1 MPILS
6 ALLPFCLTSSLSLF
20 LLSAYGCYDCRIVL
34 TDPSGVFTSPCFP
47 SDYPN
52 SQACKW
58 IIRAPHGFI
67 IQLTFI
73 DFDIEE
79 APGCIYDSLTLDNG
93 ESPMNLCG
101 ITAKGLSYNSTGN
114 EMVVSFKSDF
124 SIQKKGFNASY
135 VRIAVSLRNQKVI
148 IPQVP
153 DIDAVSVAESVSVPE
168 LSQFTLCFEATK
180 GNSDDNDD
188 WKVFSYTHALST
200 EFFSF
205 GKTTKGHFLSISG
218 TQCSLENA
226 LPRNAE
232 FFTGTFQQLCVVW
245 DGFSGTIGIYAK
257 STYHRVYCPGV
268 LDKVIPGNG
277 RLVLGSNSNEMSSL
291 NGDIY
296 NFRLWNFTMNAQTLA
311 NLSCDVKGNI
321 VDWENEFWSIPTS
334 ALKAENNLSCGSY
347 LIPSSSIEPTS
358 CANLGSLCQA
368 TVNATTP
375 TPPTVTTN
383 MPDTNRNDKPNN
395 ALQEFTLPA
404 TLIFR
409 MKRNS
414 PEFSHSRPQRQ
425 QESKIEGVKTIGI
438 ISTPIIWPVKQRPL
452 RFSKNSADED
462 PEKKT
467 PYSLFLPTM
476 STSAASEET
485 SNETLAAF
493 TENINPDNTVMKQLP
508 NENILNYPRSAF
520 HGTSYAADAVAEPSV
535 NTAVPLLHSRD
546 PDAELAWTLAN
557 GLGHSESEPAFH
569 SPVSSSS
576 SSSTAY
582 RQKKETVWIS
592 SSNSD
597 TTNFMHVLE
606 AVNWWNETVFHH
618 RITSDIQEG
627 RHHSLSSISVSSTE
641 EKSPFQKS
649 ELDLLDLVPE
659 HFYMEMIQSNAD
671 RQTFSMLAAN
681 TAFQFSKSTNIKEHN
696 SEGITSLI
704 SVETPHANPTY
715 TEFIPDIQLKNS
727 VLGHSRELLTFSA
740 SLVGPGWT
748 SSAVKH
754 VVTTLPVYQQPLT
767 GTYLKSDSIFISDNK
782 YWYHY
787 LHQSYFQKPSETL
800 RNGILEN
807 NLDAFHDSNENEE
820 SPFSIL
826 EPENVNPVGNSWNLG
841 YLDFPTKY
849 VDILPS
855 LRESF
860 WTVSHHLKEA
870 SQVFS
875 GEPSE
880 NWWRSF
886 NKLISSPTER
896 LLFTSS
902 CAKFDSISQQTSAIR
917 LLGHRVEEINFSSH
931 VSTLK
936 KQIFSSFIPGI
947 SKRISESNRTISQLQ
962 STTNFANLT
971 VTYNSELYFDFPFP
985 SLEAP
990 FIQSSVWVQVS
1001 PFDQVLENSTEKLIF
1016 DSLHMQIR
1024 TDVLSDQTSV
1034 TFLNNRHQPVYVLP
1048 TPSET
1053 QPSCSRDSQAPFLIS
1068 TPGSPVTWIV
1078 KRLINN
1084 TTHGT
1089 PQSQSPWENNAVA
1102 NAVDKARS
1110 KVQIDA
1116 GIFLKSISPM
1126 SSYFVPVTLSLE
1138 LRHLLHAD
1146 SDVRVS
1152 VPPNSYSTPPLP
1164 QNFKTHLDKISPSLI
1179 PQQEVE
1185 ELSLPTIETPRNYQT
1200 VLGQNSIE
1208 NQLDSLR
1215 YSLWAVEQ
1223 EIIDN
1228 NEDIRNFAVLTPANI
1243 LRLSERDSE
1252 GEVYGSLSKHREG
1265 TSSLNIITTQAL
1277 DFANTEYEHFA
1288 SLSSLLESSSAVIMN
1303 GVIPLPSSYSG
1314 VVTQPKETI
1323 LTGTAAAAAAINHP
1337 LTQSQTPVASV
1348 TYYQSSVSAHF
1359 HSLAN
1364 LPSGTSQNSTPHT
1377 PLSQLTSSAAV
1388 LLSCLCV
1395 SFSELGCLCRPEL
1408 KYSGLFYRISIT
1420 VFSSNSNSVSK
1431 VHDVVAEWLNR
1442 TFQNWNYT
1450 VYVVNI
1456 SFGVLAL
1463 LVYNSTNNI
1472 NLEEEDIRQK
1482 LINNNRTMEEGYEL
1496 HTVDVDPVEKCLAEE
1511 NPPNY
1516 FWPDTRP
1523 TVTNFTFC
1531 HGSSVQTASR
1541 TCYLGLQNYTSYWGQ
1556 PDLRNCTE
1564 NAADIAN
1571 QLLNLTGEGQQLT
1584 SDKVNDVVQK
1594 LKKIVN
1600 DEDIDESLGS
1610 TVVTIF
1616 SNILTSSDSVLAA
1629 SSSEALKTIDALALK
1644 IHFTGPSMS
1653 ISTRN
1658 LALGVSSINSTSFSG
1673 GSFSVSPQ
1681 NNASDFQ
1688 IDFDKDQTSAIASV
1702 VLPPSLLKNLSQDE
1716 FEVISRAQF
1725 TFFNKNGLFQDAENP
1740 ANLTSFVVACSIGN
1754 LTIQD
1759 LEEYVKVTIKH
1770 TKIQEDPKPTC
1781 VFWDMNKN
1789 DGNGGWNPA
1798 GCQVDAESN
1807 ENETVCLCNHLTH
1820 FGVLMDLQRTGTQID
1835 PQNNKVLTFITYIGC
1850 GISAIFSAA
1859 TLLTYIAFEKLRRD
1873 YPSKILM
1880 NLSTALLFLNLVFLL
1895 DGWIA
1900 SFDIDGLCIAVAALL
1915 HFFLLATFTWMG
1927 LEAVHMYIALVKV
1940 FNTYIRRYIL
1950 KFCIIGWG
1958 LPALVIT
1965 IVLASANTN
1974 ASQVYGKELYG
1985 KDANGQGD
1993 DFCWIKNEVVF
2004 YVTCAGYF
2012 GIMFLM
2018 NIAMFI
2024 VVMVQICGRNG
2035 KRTNRS
2041 LKEEILRNLRS
2052 VVSLTFLLG
2061 MTWGFAFFAW
2071 GPLTLAFLYLFSIFN
2086 SLQGLFIFVFHCAM
2100 KENVQKQW
2108 RRHLCCGRFRL
2119 ADNSD
2124 WSKTATNII
2133 KKSSDNLGKSLSSS
2147 SIGSNSTYLTSKS
2160 KSTTNTYCKR
2170 NSHTENVFLDKPS
2183 SKFAQEDGEQTS
2195 IIPVH
2200 QVIDKVK
2207 GYCNPHSDN
2216 FYKNIIMS
2224 DTFSRSTK
2232 F

>member
-1 MPILS
+1 MMSHVSEMWCYHWKWKLQH
-6 ALLPFCLTSSLSLF
+6 CLCLF
-20 LLSAYGCYDCRIVL
+20 TIYIIFMQQAAHGCYDCRIVL

-114 EMVVSFKSDF
+114 EMIVSFKSDF

-153 DIDAVSVAESVSVPE
+153 DIDAVSVADTVAVPE

-180 GNSDDNDD
+180 GSNDDNDD
-188 WKVFSYTHALST
+188 WKVFSYTDALST

-218 TQCSLENA
+218 TQCILENA

-232 FFTGTFQQLCVVW
+232 FFTETFQQLCVVG
-245 DGFSGTIGIYAK
+245 DSFSGNIGIYAK
-257 STYHRVYCPGV
+257 SIYHIVFCPDISG
-268 LDKVIPGNG
+268 KVIPGNG
-277 RLVLGSNSNEMSSL
+277 RLVLGSNSNEVSSL

-347 LIPSSSIEPTS
+347 LIPSSAIEPTS

-375 TPPTVTTN
+375 TPPTVSTN

-395 ALQEFTLPA
+395 
-404 TLIFR
+404 
-409 MKRNS
+409 
-414 PEFSHSRPQRQ
+414 
-425 QESKIEGVKTIGI
+425 G
-438 ISTPIIWPVKQRPL
+438 
-452 RFSKNSADED
+452 
-462 PEKKT
+462 
-467 PYSLFLPTM
+467 
-476 STSAASEET
+476 
-485 SNETLAAF
+485 
-493 TENINPDNTVMKQLP
+493 
-508 NENILNYPRSAF
+508 
-520 HGTSYAADAVAEPSV
+520 
-535 NTAVPLLHSRD
+535 
-546 PDAELAWTLAN
+546 
-557 GLGHSESEPAFH
+557 
-569 SPVSSSS
+569 
-576 SSSTAY
+576 
-582 RQKKETVWIS
+582 
-592 SSNSD
+592 
-597 TTNFMHVLE
+597 
-606 AVNWWNETVFHH
+606 
-618 RITSDIQEG
+618 
-627 RHHSLSSISVSSTE
+627 
-641 EKSPFQKS
+641 
-649 ELDLLDLVPE
+649 
-659 HFYMEMIQSNAD
+659 
-671 RQTFSMLAAN
+671 
-681 TAFQFSKSTNIKEHN
+681 
-696 SEGITSLI
+696 
-704 SVETPHANPTY
+704 
-715 TEFIPDIQLKNS
+715 
-727 VLGHSRELLTFSA
+727 
-740 SLVGPGWT
+740 
-748 SSAVKH
+748 
-754 VVTTLPVYQQPLT
+754 
-767 GTYLKSDSIFISDNK
+767 
-782 YWYHY
+782 
-787 LHQSYFQKPSETL
+787 
-800 RNGILEN
+800 
-807 NLDAFHDSNENEE
+807 
-820 SPFSIL
+820 
-826 EPENVNPVGNSWNLG
+826 
-841 YLDFPTKY
+841 
-849 VDILPS
+849 
-855 LRESF
+855 
-860 WTVSHHLKEA
+860 
-870 SQVFS
+870 
-875 GEPSE
+875 
-880 NWWRSF
+880 
-886 NKLISSPTER
+886 
-896 LLFTSS
+896 
-902 CAKFDSISQQTSAIR
+902 
-917 LLGHRVEEINFSSH
+917 
-931 VSTLK
+931 
-936 KQIFSSFIPGI
+936 
-947 SKRISESNRTISQLQ
+947 
-962 STTNFANLT
+962 
-971 VTYNSELYFDFPFP
+971 
-985 SLEAP
+985 
-990 FIQSSVWVQVS
+990 
-1001 PFDQVLENSTEKLIF
+1001 
-1016 DSLHMQIR
+1016 
-1024 TDVLSDQTSV
+1024 
-1034 TFLNNRHQPVYVLP
+1034 
-1048 TPSET
+1048 
-1053 QPSCSRDSQAPFLIS
+1053 
-1068 TPGSPVTWIV
+1068 
-1078 KRLINN
+1078 
-1084 TTHGT
+1084 
-1089 PQSQSPWENNAVA
+1089 
-1102 NAVDKARS
+1102 
-1110 KVQIDA
+1110 
-1116 GIFLKSISPM
+1116 
-1126 SSYFVPVTLSLE
+1126 
-1138 LRHLLHAD
+1138 
-1146 SDVRVS
+1146 
-1152 VPPNSYSTPPLP
+1152 
-1164 QNFKTHLDKISPSLI
+1164 
-1179 PQQEVE
+1179 
-1185 ELSLPTIETPRNYQT
+1185 
-1200 VLGQNSIE
+1200 
-1208 NQLDSLR
+1208 
-1215 YSLWAVEQ
+1215 
-1223 EIIDN
+1223 
-1228 NEDIRNFAVLTPANI
+1228 
-1243 LRLSERDSE
+1243 
-1252 GEVYGSLSKHREG
+1252 
-1265 TSSLNIITTQAL
+1265 
-1277 DFANTEYEHFA
+1277 
-1288 SLSSLLESSSAVIMN
+1288 
-1303 GVIPLPSSYSG
+1303 
-1314 VVTQPKETI
+1314 
-1323 LTGTAAAAAAINHP
+1323 
-1337 LTQSQTPVASV
+1337 
-1348 TYYQSSVSAHF
+1348 
-1359 HSLAN
+1359 
-1364 LPSGTSQNSTPHT
+1364 
-1377 PLSQLTSSAAV
+1377 
-1388 LLSCLCV
+1388 
-1395 SFSELGCLCRPEL
+1395 
-1408 KYSGLFYRISIT
+1408 GLFYRISIT
-1420 VFSSNSNSVSK
+1420 VFSSNSDSVSK

-1456 SFGVLAL
+1456 SIYPGSIKEGVREKRSLKSFSVLAL
-1463 LVYNSTNNI
+1463 LVYNATNNI

-1482 LINNNRTMEEGYEL
+1482 LINNNGTMEGGYKL

-1523 TVTNFTFC
+1523 TVTNFTLC

-1600 DEDIDESLGS
+1600 DEEIDESLGS

-1644 IHFTGPSMS
+1644 IQFTGPSMS

-1658 LALGVSSINSTSFSG
+1658 LALGVSSINSTSFKG

-1688 IDFDKDQTSAIASV
+1688 IDFDKDQTNAFASV

-1754 LTIQD
+1754 ITIQD
-1759 LEEYVKVTIKH
+1759 LQDYVKVTIKH

-1789 DGNGGWNPA
+1789 GGNGGWNPA
-1798 GCQVDAESN
+1798 GCQVDAKSN

-1820 FGVLMDLQRTGTQID
+1820 FGVLMDLQRTVTQID
-1835 PQNNKVLTFITYIGC
+1835 PQNTKVLTFITYIGC

-1880 NLSTALLFLNLVFLL
+1880 NLSTALLFLNLIFLL

-1958 LPALVIT
+1958 LPAVVIA

-1974 ASQVYGKELYG
+1974 ASLVYGKELYG
-1985 KDANGQGD
+1985 KDANGQGGD

-2018 NIAMFI
+2018 NVAMFI

-2071 GPLTLAFLYLFSIFN
+2071 GPLTLPFLYLFSIFN

-2224 DTFSRSTK
+2224 DTFSHSTK

>member
-1 MPILS
+1 RMSHVSEMWFYHWKWKLQH
-6 ALLPFCLTSSLSLF
+6 CLCLF
-20 LLSAYGCYDCRIVL
+20 TTYIICMQQAAHGCYDCRTVL

-58 IIRAPHGFI
+58 IIRAPHGYI

-114 EMVVSFKSDF
+114 EMIVSFKSDF

-153 DIDAVSVAESVSVPE
+153 DVDAVSVAETVSVPE
-168 LSQFTLCFEATK
+168 LRQFTLCFEATK
-180 GNSDDNDD
+180 GNNDDNDD
-188 WKVFSYTHALST
+188 WKVFSYTDALLT
-200 EFFSF
+200 ELLSF

-218 TQCSLENA
+218 TQCILKNA

-232 FFTGTFQQLCVVW
+232 FFTGTFQQLCIVW
-245 DGFSGTIGIYAK
+245 DSFWGTIGIYAK
-257 STYHRVYCPGV
+257 SNYHVVNCPEIF
-268 LDKVIPGNG
+268 DKVIPGDG
-277 RLVLGSNSNEMSSL
+277 RLVLGSNSNEVSSL

-347 LIPSSSIEPTS
+347 LIPSSSVEPTS

-395 ALQEFTLPA
+395 
-404 TLIFR
+404 
-409 MKRNS
+409 
-414 PEFSHSRPQRQ
+414 
-425 QESKIEGVKTIGI
+425 G
-438 ISTPIIWPVKQRPL
+438 
-452 RFSKNSADED
+452 
-462 PEKKT
+462 
-467 PYSLFLPTM
+467 
-476 STSAASEET
+476 
-485 SNETLAAF
+485 
-493 TENINPDNTVMKQLP
+493 
-508 NENILNYPRSAF
+508 
-520 HGTSYAADAVAEPSV
+520 
-535 NTAVPLLHSRD
+535 
-546 PDAELAWTLAN
+546 
-557 GLGHSESEPAFH
+557 
-569 SPVSSSS
+569 
-576 SSSTAY
+576 
-582 RQKKETVWIS
+582 
-592 SSNSD
+592 
-597 TTNFMHVLE
+597 
-606 AVNWWNETVFHH
+606 
-618 RITSDIQEG
+618 
-627 RHHSLSSISVSSTE
+627 
-641 EKSPFQKS
+641 
-649 ELDLLDLVPE
+649 
-659 HFYMEMIQSNAD
+659 
-671 RQTFSMLAAN
+671 
-681 TAFQFSKSTNIKEHN
+681 
-696 SEGITSLI
+696 
-704 SVETPHANPTY
+704 
-715 TEFIPDIQLKNS
+715 
-727 VLGHSRELLTFSA
+727 
-740 SLVGPGWT
+740 
-748 SSAVKH
+748 
-754 VVTTLPVYQQPLT
+754 
-767 GTYLKSDSIFISDNK
+767 
-782 YWYHY
+782 
-787 LHQSYFQKPSETL
+787 
-800 RNGILEN
+800 
-807 NLDAFHDSNENEE
+807 
-820 SPFSIL
+820 
-826 EPENVNPVGNSWNLG
+826 
-841 YLDFPTKY
+841 
-849 VDILPS
+849 
-855 LRESF
+855 
-860 WTVSHHLKEA
+860 
-870 SQVFS
+870 
-875 GEPSE
+875 
-880 NWWRSF
+880 
-886 NKLISSPTER
+886 
-896 LLFTSS
+896 
-902 CAKFDSISQQTSAIR
+902 
-917 LLGHRVEEINFSSH
+917 
-931 VSTLK
+931 
-936 KQIFSSFIPGI
+936 
-947 SKRISESNRTISQLQ
+947 
-962 STTNFANLT
+962 
-971 VTYNSELYFDFPFP
+971 
-985 SLEAP
+985 
-990 FIQSSVWVQVS
+990 
-1001 PFDQVLENSTEKLIF
+1001 
-1016 DSLHMQIR
+1016 
-1024 TDVLSDQTSV
+1024 
-1034 TFLNNRHQPVYVLP
+1034 
-1048 TPSET
+1048 
-1053 QPSCSRDSQAPFLIS
+1053 
-1068 TPGSPVTWIV
+1068 
-1078 KRLINN
+1078 
-1084 TTHGT
+1084 
-1089 PQSQSPWENNAVA
+1089 
-1102 NAVDKARS
+1102 
-1110 KVQIDA
+1110 
-1116 GIFLKSISPM
+1116 
-1126 SSYFVPVTLSLE
+1126 
-1138 LRHLLHAD
+1138 
-1146 SDVRVS
+1146 
-1152 VPPNSYSTPPLP
+1152 
-1164 QNFKTHLDKISPSLI
+1164 
-1179 PQQEVE
+1179 
-1185 ELSLPTIETPRNYQT
+1185 
-1200 VLGQNSIE
+1200 
-1208 NQLDSLR
+1208 
-1215 YSLWAVEQ
+1215 
-1223 EIIDN
+1223 
-1228 NEDIRNFAVLTPANI
+1228 
-1243 LRLSERDSE
+1243 
-1252 GEVYGSLSKHREG
+1252 
-1265 TSSLNIITTQAL
+1265 
-1277 DFANTEYEHFA
+1277 
-1288 SLSSLLESSSAVIMN
+1288 
-1303 GVIPLPSSYSG
+1303 
-1314 VVTQPKETI
+1314 
-1323 LTGTAAAAAAINHP
+1323 
-1337 LTQSQTPVASV
+1337 
-1348 TYYQSSVSAHF
+1348 
-1359 HSLAN
+1359 
-1364 LPSGTSQNSTPHT
+1364 
-1377 PLSQLTSSAAV
+1377 
-1388 LLSCLCV
+1388 
-1395 SFSELGCLCRPEL
+1395 
-1408 KYSGLFYRISIT
+1408 GLFYRISII
-1420 VFSSNSNSVSK
+1420 VSSSNPNSVSK

-1456 SFGVLAL
+1456 SIHPASIREGARQKRSIKSFSALAL

-1482 LINNNRTMEEGYEL
+1482 LISNNRTMEEGYQL
-1496 HTVDVDPVEKCLAEE
+1496 HTVAVDPVEKCLAEE

-1600 DEDIDESLGS
+1600 DEEIDESLGS

-1644 IHFTGPSMS
+1644 IHFAGPSMS

-1658 LALGVSSINSTSFSG
+1658 LALGVSSINSTSFKG

-1688 IDFDKDQTSAIASV
+1688 IDFDKDQTSAFASV

-1759 LEEYVKVTIKH
+1759 LQDYVKVTIKH

-1789 DGNGGWNPA
+1789 GGNGGWNPA

-1820 FGVLMDLQRTGTQID
+1820 FGVLMDLQRTTTQID
-1835 PQNNKVLTFITYIGC
+1835 PQNTKVLTFITYIGC

-1880 NLSTALLFLNLVFLL
+1880 NLSTALLFLNLIFLL

-1958 LPALVIT
+1958 LPALVIA

-1974 ASQVYGKELYG
+1974 ASHVYGKELYG
-1985 KDANGQGD
+1985 RDANGQGGD

-2012 GIMFLM
+2012 GIMFLL

-2170 NSHTENVFLDKPS
+2170 NSHT
-2183 SKFAQEDGEQTS
+2183 GEL
-2195 IIPVH
+2195 
-2200 QVIDKVK
+2200 
-2207 GYCNPHSDN
+2207 
-2216 FYKNIIMS
+2216 F
-2224 DTFSRSTK
+2224 
-2232 F
+2232 

>member
-1 MPILS
+1 MSHVSEMWCYHWRWKLQH
-6 ALLPFCLTSSLSLF
+6 CLCLF
-20 LLSAYGCYDCRIVL
+20 TTYIICMQQAAHGCYDCRIVL

-114 EMVVSFKSDF
+114 EMIVSFKSDF

-153 DIDAVSVAESVSVPE
+153 DVDAVSVAETVSVPE

-180 GNSDDNDD
+180 GSSDDNDD
-188 WKVFSYTHALST
+188 WKVFSYTDALST

-205 GKTTKGHFLSISG
+205 GKTTKGHFLSVSG
-218 TQCSLENA
+218 TQCILENA

-232 FFTGTFQQLCVVW
+232 FFTGTFQQLCVVG
-245 DGFSGTIGIYAK
+245 DSFSGSIGIYAK
-257 STYHRVYCPGV
+257 STYHIVYCPGIFG
-268 LDKVIPGNG
+268 KVIPGNG
-277 RLVLGSNSNEMSSL
+277 RLVLGSNSNEVSSL

-347 LIPSSSIEPTS
+347 LIPSSAIEPTS

-395 ALQEFTLPA
+395 
-404 TLIFR
+404 
-409 MKRNS
+409 
-414 PEFSHSRPQRQ
+414 
-425 QESKIEGVKTIGI
+425 G
-438 ISTPIIWPVKQRPL
+438 
-452 RFSKNSADED
+452 
-462 PEKKT
+462 
-467 PYSLFLPTM
+467 
-476 STSAASEET
+476 
-485 SNETLAAF
+485 
-493 TENINPDNTVMKQLP
+493 
-508 NENILNYPRSAF
+508 
-520 HGTSYAADAVAEPSV
+520 
-535 NTAVPLLHSRD
+535 
-546 PDAELAWTLAN
+546 
-557 GLGHSESEPAFH
+557 
-569 SPVSSSS
+569 
-576 SSSTAY
+576 
-582 RQKKETVWIS
+582 
-592 SSNSD
+592 
-597 TTNFMHVLE
+597 
-606 AVNWWNETVFHH
+606 
-618 RITSDIQEG
+618 
-627 RHHSLSSISVSSTE
+627 
-641 EKSPFQKS
+641 
-649 ELDLLDLVPE
+649 
-659 HFYMEMIQSNAD
+659 
-671 RQTFSMLAAN
+671 
-681 TAFQFSKSTNIKEHN
+681 
-696 SEGITSLI
+696 
-704 SVETPHANPTY
+704 
-715 TEFIPDIQLKNS
+715 
-727 VLGHSRELLTFSA
+727 
-740 SLVGPGWT
+740 
-748 SSAVKH
+748 
-754 VVTTLPVYQQPLT
+754 
-767 GTYLKSDSIFISDNK
+767 
-782 YWYHY
+782 
-787 LHQSYFQKPSETL
+787 
-800 RNGILEN
+800 
-807 NLDAFHDSNENEE
+807 
-820 SPFSIL
+820 
-826 EPENVNPVGNSWNLG
+826 
-841 YLDFPTKY
+841 
-849 VDILPS
+849 
-855 LRESF
+855 
-860 WTVSHHLKEA
+860 
-870 SQVFS
+870 
-875 GEPSE
+875 
-880 NWWRSF
+880 
-886 NKLISSPTER
+886 
-896 LLFTSS
+896 
-902 CAKFDSISQQTSAIR
+902 
-917 LLGHRVEEINFSSH
+917 
-931 VSTLK
+931 
-936 KQIFSSFIPGI
+936 
-947 SKRISESNRTISQLQ
+947 
-962 STTNFANLT
+962 
-971 VTYNSELYFDFPFP
+971 
-985 SLEAP
+985 
-990 FIQSSVWVQVS
+990 
-1001 PFDQVLENSTEKLIF
+1001 
-1016 DSLHMQIR
+1016 
-1024 TDVLSDQTSV
+1024 
-1034 TFLNNRHQPVYVLP
+1034 
-1048 TPSET
+1048 
-1053 QPSCSRDSQAPFLIS
+1053 
-1068 TPGSPVTWIV
+1068 
-1078 KRLINN
+1078 
-1084 TTHGT
+1084 
-1089 PQSQSPWENNAVA
+1089 
-1102 NAVDKARS
+1102 
-1110 KVQIDA
+1110 
-1116 GIFLKSISPM
+1116 
-1126 SSYFVPVTLSLE
+1126 
-1138 LRHLLHAD
+1138 
-1146 SDVRVS
+1146 
-1152 VPPNSYSTPPLP
+1152 
-1164 QNFKTHLDKISPSLI
+1164 
-1179 PQQEVE
+1179 
-1185 ELSLPTIETPRNYQT
+1185 
-1200 VLGQNSIE
+1200 
-1208 NQLDSLR
+1208 
-1215 YSLWAVEQ
+1215 
-1223 EIIDN
+1223 
-1228 NEDIRNFAVLTPANI
+1228 
-1243 LRLSERDSE
+1243 
-1252 GEVYGSLSKHREG
+1252 
-1265 TSSLNIITTQAL
+1265 
-1277 DFANTEYEHFA
+1277 
-1288 SLSSLLESSSAVIMN
+1288 
-1303 GVIPLPSSYSG
+1303 
-1314 VVTQPKETI
+1314 
-1323 LTGTAAAAAAINHP
+1323 
-1337 LTQSQTPVASV
+1337 
-1348 TYYQSSVSAHF
+1348 
-1359 HSLAN
+1359 
-1364 LPSGTSQNSTPHT
+1364 
-1377 PLSQLTSSAAV
+1377 
-1388 LLSCLCV
+1388 
-1395 SFSELGCLCRPEL
+1395 
-1408 KYSGLFYRISIT
+1408 GLFYRISIT
-1420 VFSSNSNSVSK
+1420 VFSSTSNSVSK

-1456 SFGVLAL
+1456 SIHPGSIKEGVREKRSIKSFGVLAL

-1482 LINNNRTMEEGYEL
+1482 LLNNNGTMEGGYKL

-1523 TVTNFTFC
+1523 TVTNFTLC

-1600 DEDIDESLGS
+1600 DEEIDESLGS

-1644 IHFTGPSMS
+1644 IQFTGPSMS

-1658 LALGVSSINSTSFSG
+1658 LALGVSSVNSTSFKG

-1688 IDFDKDQTSAIASV
+1688 IDFDKDQTNAFASV

-1754 LTIQD
+1754 ITIQD
-1759 LEEYVKVTIKH
+1759 LQDYVKVTIKH
-1770 TKIQEDPKPTC
+1770 TKIQENPKPTC

-1789 DGNGGWNPA
+1789 GGNGGWNPA

-1820 FGVLMDLQRTGTQID
+1820 FGVLMDLQRTITQID
-1835 PQNNKVLTFITYIGC
+1835 PQNTKVLTFITYIGC

-1880 NLSTALLFLNLVFLL
+1880 NLSTALLFLNLIFLL
-1895 DGWIA
+1895 DGWLA
-1900 SFDIDGLCIAVAALL
+1900 SFDVDGLCIAVAALL

-1958 LPALVIT
+1958 LPALVIA
-1965 IVLASANTN
+1965 IILASANTN
-1974 ASQVYGKELYG
+1974 ASHVYGKELYG
-1985 KDANGQGD
+1985 KDANGQGGD

-2018 NIAMFI
+2018 NVAMFI

-2071 GPLTLAFLYLFSIFN
+2071 GPLTLPFLYLFSIFN

-2183 SKFAQEDGEQTS
+2183 SKFGQEDGEQTS

-2224 DTFSRSTK
+2224 DTFSHSTK

>member
-1 MPILS
+1 RMSHVREMWCYHWKWKLQQ
-6 ALLPFCLTSSLSLF
+6 CLCLF
-20 LLSAYGCYDCRIVL
+20 TTYIICMQQAAYGCYDCRTVL

-52 SQACKW
+52 SQACRW

-114 EMVVSFKSDF
+114 EMIVSFKSDF

-153 DIDAVSVAESVSVPE
+153 DMDAVSVAETVSVPE
-168 LSQFTLCFEATK
+168 LRQFTLCFEATK

-188 WKVFSYTHALST
+188 WKVFSYTDALLK
-200 EFFSF
+200 ELFSF

-218 TQCSLENA
+218 TQCILKKA

-245 DGFSGTIGIYAK
+245 DSFSGTLGVYAK
-257 STYHRVYCPGV
+257 SNYHVVDCPEIS
-268 LDKVIPGNG
+268 DKVIPGNG
-277 RLVLGSNSNEMSSL
+277 RLVLGSNSNEVSSL

-296 NFRLWNFTMNAQTLA
+296 NFRLWNFTMNEQTLA

-395 ALQEFTLPA
+395 
-404 TLIFR
+404 
-409 MKRNS
+409 
-414 PEFSHSRPQRQ
+414 
-425 QESKIEGVKTIGI
+425 G
-438 ISTPIIWPVKQRPL
+438 
-452 RFSKNSADED
+452 
-462 PEKKT
+462 
-467 PYSLFLPTM
+467 
-476 STSAASEET
+476 
-485 SNETLAAF
+485 
-493 TENINPDNTVMKQLP
+493 
-508 NENILNYPRSAF
+508 
-520 HGTSYAADAVAEPSV
+520 
-535 NTAVPLLHSRD
+535 
-546 PDAELAWTLAN
+546 
-557 GLGHSESEPAFH
+557 
-569 SPVSSSS
+569 
-576 SSSTAY
+576 
-582 RQKKETVWIS
+582 
-592 SSNSD
+592 
-597 TTNFMHVLE
+597 
-606 AVNWWNETVFHH
+606 
-618 RITSDIQEG
+618 
-627 RHHSLSSISVSSTE
+627 
-641 EKSPFQKS
+641 
-649 ELDLLDLVPE
+649 
-659 HFYMEMIQSNAD
+659 
-671 RQTFSMLAAN
+671 
-681 TAFQFSKSTNIKEHN
+681 
-696 SEGITSLI
+696 
-704 SVETPHANPTY
+704 
-715 TEFIPDIQLKNS
+715 
-727 VLGHSRELLTFSA
+727 
-740 SLVGPGWT
+740 
-748 SSAVKH
+748 
-754 VVTTLPVYQQPLT
+754 
-767 GTYLKSDSIFISDNK
+767 
-782 YWYHY
+782 
-787 LHQSYFQKPSETL
+787 
-800 RNGILEN
+800 
-807 NLDAFHDSNENEE
+807 
-820 SPFSIL
+820 
-826 EPENVNPVGNSWNLG
+826 
-841 YLDFPTKY
+841 
-849 VDILPS
+849 
-855 LRESF
+855 
-860 WTVSHHLKEA
+860 
-870 SQVFS
+870 
-875 GEPSE
+875 
-880 NWWRSF
+880 
-886 NKLISSPTER
+886 
-896 LLFTSS
+896 
-902 CAKFDSISQQTSAIR
+902 
-917 LLGHRVEEINFSSH
+917 
-931 VSTLK
+931 
-936 KQIFSSFIPGI
+936 
-947 SKRISESNRTISQLQ
+947 
-962 STTNFANLT
+962 
-971 VTYNSELYFDFPFP
+971 
-985 SLEAP
+985 
-990 FIQSSVWVQVS
+990 
-1001 PFDQVLENSTEKLIF
+1001 
-1016 DSLHMQIR
+1016 
-1024 TDVLSDQTSV
+1024 
-1034 TFLNNRHQPVYVLP
+1034 
-1048 TPSET
+1048 
-1053 QPSCSRDSQAPFLIS
+1053 
-1068 TPGSPVTWIV
+1068 
-1078 KRLINN
+1078 
-1084 TTHGT
+1084 
-1089 PQSQSPWENNAVA
+1089 
-1102 NAVDKARS
+1102 
-1110 KVQIDA
+1110 
-1116 GIFLKSISPM
+1116 
-1126 SSYFVPVTLSLE
+1126 
-1138 LRHLLHAD
+1138 
-1146 SDVRVS
+1146 
-1152 VPPNSYSTPPLP
+1152 
-1164 QNFKTHLDKISPSLI
+1164 
-1179 PQQEVE
+1179 
-1185 ELSLPTIETPRNYQT
+1185 
-1200 VLGQNSIE
+1200 
-1208 NQLDSLR
+1208 
-1215 YSLWAVEQ
+1215 
-1223 EIIDN
+1223 
-1228 NEDIRNFAVLTPANI
+1228 
-1243 LRLSERDSE
+1243 
-1252 GEVYGSLSKHREG
+1252 
-1265 TSSLNIITTQAL
+1265 
-1277 DFANTEYEHFA
+1277 
-1288 SLSSLLESSSAVIMN
+1288 
-1303 GVIPLPSSYSG
+1303 
-1314 VVTQPKETI
+1314 
-1323 LTGTAAAAAAINHP
+1323 
-1337 LTQSQTPVASV
+1337 
-1348 TYYQSSVSAHF
+1348 
-1359 HSLAN
+1359 
-1364 LPSGTSQNSTPHT
+1364 
-1377 PLSQLTSSAAV
+1377 
-1388 LLSCLCV
+1388 
-1395 SFSELGCLCRPEL
+1395 
-1408 KYSGLFYRISIT
+1408 GLFYRISII
-1420 VFSSNSNSVSK
+1420 VSSSQPNSVSK
-1431 VHDVVAEWLNR
+1431 VHDVIAEWLNR

-1456 SFGVLAL
+1456 SIHPASVREGARQKRSIKSFSALAL

-1482 LINNNRTMEEGYEL
+1482 LISNNRTMEEGYQL
-1496 HTVDVDPVEKCLAEE
+1496 DTVDVDPVEKCLAEE

-1600 DEDIDESLGS
+1600 DEEIDESLGS

-1644 IHFTGPSMS
+1644 IHFAGPSMS

-1658 LALGVSSINSTSFSG
+1658 LALGVSSINSTSFRG

-1759 LEEYVKVTIKH
+1759 LQDYVKVTIKH

-1789 DGNGGWNPA
+1789 GGNGGWNPA

-1820 FGVLMDLQRTGTQID
+1820 FGVLMDLQRTVTQID
-1835 PQNNKVLTFITYIGC
+1835 PQNTKVLTFITYIGC

-1880 NLSTALLFLNLVFLL
+1880 NLSTALLFLNLIFLL

-1900 SFDIDGLCIAVAALL
+1900 SFGIDGLCIAVAALL

-1958 LPALVIT
+1958 LPALVIA
-1965 IVLASANTN
+1965 IVFASANTN
-1974 ASQVYGKELYG
+1974 ASHIYGKELYG
-1985 KDANGQGD
+1985 RDANGQGGD

-2018 NIAMFI
+2018 NVAMFI

-2160 KSTTNTYCKR
+2160 KSTTNTYYKR
-2170 NSHTENVFLDKPS
+2170 NSHTGEFL
-2183 SKFAQEDGEQTS
+2183 
-2195 IIPVH
+2195 
-2200 QVIDKVK
+2200 
-2207 GYCNPHSDN
+2207 
-2216 FYKNIIMS
+2216 
-2224 DTFSRSTK
+2224 
-2232 F
+2232 

>member
-1 MPILS
+1 MCLGPRSPRPAPYRWAGALRGRDRDRGKGGVWCRPWRPPPGVAGGGVPVATPLPGSGARAEERGPPAAAAPRRVRSCPPRGGWGPGHPGAEPEPPPPPEAPARGCAGGAAAALRGGGLPRHRSLPDLCRERRVPARGGHRGGGGADRRGPGRCGRRVRGRAWKRWASSDDLCEEPARERARGS
-6 ALLPFCLTSSLSLF
+6 ASGSGGGWSLSPGAEPPRNATMMSHVSEMWCYHWKWKLQHCLCLF
-20 LLSAYGCYDCRIVL
+20 TIYIIFMQQAAHGCYDCRIVL

-114 EMVVSFKSDF
+114 EMIVSFKSDF

-153 DIDAVSVAESVSVPE
+153 DIDAVSVADTVTVPE

-180 GNSDDNDD
+180 GSNDDNDD
-188 WKVFSYTHALST
+188 WKVFSYTDALST

-218 TQCSLENA
+218 TQCILENA

-232 FFTGTFQQLCVVW
+232 FFTETFQQLCVVG
-245 DGFSGTIGIYAK
+245 DSFSGNIGIYAK
-257 STYHRVYCPGV
+257 SIYHIVFCPDISG
-268 LDKVIPGNG
+268 KVIPGNG
-277 RLVLGSNSNEMSSL
+277 RLVLGSNSNEVSSL

-347 LIPSSSIEPTS
+347 LIPSSAIEPTS

-375 TPPTVTTN
+375 TPPTVSTN

-395 ALQEFTLPA
+395 
-404 TLIFR
+404 
-409 MKRNS
+409 
-414 PEFSHSRPQRQ
+414 
-425 QESKIEGVKTIGI
+425 G
-438 ISTPIIWPVKQRPL
+438 
-452 RFSKNSADED
+452 
-462 PEKKT
+462 
-467 PYSLFLPTM
+467 
-476 STSAASEET
+476 
-485 SNETLAAF
+485 
-493 TENINPDNTVMKQLP
+493 
-508 NENILNYPRSAF
+508 
-520 HGTSYAADAVAEPSV
+520 
-535 NTAVPLLHSRD
+535 
-546 PDAELAWTLAN
+546 
-557 GLGHSESEPAFH
+557 
-569 SPVSSSS
+569 
-576 SSSTAY
+576 
-582 RQKKETVWIS
+582 
-592 SSNSD
+592 
-597 TTNFMHVLE
+597 
-606 AVNWWNETVFHH
+606 
-618 RITSDIQEG
+618 
-627 RHHSLSSISVSSTE
+627 
-641 EKSPFQKS
+641 
-649 ELDLLDLVPE
+649 
-659 HFYMEMIQSNAD
+659 
-671 RQTFSMLAAN
+671 
-681 TAFQFSKSTNIKEHN
+681 
-696 SEGITSLI
+696 
-704 SVETPHANPTY
+704 
-715 TEFIPDIQLKNS
+715 
-727 VLGHSRELLTFSA
+727 
-740 SLVGPGWT
+740 
-748 SSAVKH
+748 
-754 VVTTLPVYQQPLT
+754 
-767 GTYLKSDSIFISDNK
+767 
-782 YWYHY
+782 
-787 LHQSYFQKPSETL
+787 
-800 RNGILEN
+800 
-807 NLDAFHDSNENEE
+807 
-820 SPFSIL
+820 
-826 EPENVNPVGNSWNLG
+826 
-841 YLDFPTKY
+841 
-849 VDILPS
+849 
-855 LRESF
+855 
-860 WTVSHHLKEA
+860 
-870 SQVFS
+870 
-875 GEPSE
+875 
-880 NWWRSF
+880 
-886 NKLISSPTER
+886 
-896 LLFTSS
+896 
-902 CAKFDSISQQTSAIR
+902 
-917 LLGHRVEEINFSSH
+917 
-931 VSTLK
+931 
-936 KQIFSSFIPGI
+936 
-947 SKRISESNRTISQLQ
+947 
-962 STTNFANLT
+962 
-971 VTYNSELYFDFPFP
+971 
-985 SLEAP
+985 
-990 FIQSSVWVQVS
+990 
-1001 PFDQVLENSTEKLIF
+1001 
-1016 DSLHMQIR
+1016 
-1024 TDVLSDQTSV
+1024 
-1034 TFLNNRHQPVYVLP
+1034 
-1048 TPSET
+1048 
-1053 QPSCSRDSQAPFLIS
+1053 
-1068 TPGSPVTWIV
+1068 
-1078 KRLINN
+1078 
-1084 TTHGT
+1084 
-1089 PQSQSPWENNAVA
+1089 
-1102 NAVDKARS
+1102 
-1110 KVQIDA
+1110 
-1116 GIFLKSISPM
+1116 
-1126 SSYFVPVTLSLE
+1126 
-1138 LRHLLHAD
+1138 
-1146 SDVRVS
+1146 
-1152 VPPNSYSTPPLP
+1152 
-1164 QNFKTHLDKISPSLI
+1164 
-1179 PQQEVE
+1179 
-1185 ELSLPTIETPRNYQT
+1185 
-1200 VLGQNSIE
+1200 
-1208 NQLDSLR
+1208 
-1215 YSLWAVEQ
+1215 
-1223 EIIDN
+1223 
-1228 NEDIRNFAVLTPANI
+1228 
-1243 LRLSERDSE
+1243 
-1252 GEVYGSLSKHREG
+1252 
-1265 TSSLNIITTQAL
+1265 
-1277 DFANTEYEHFA
+1277 
-1288 SLSSLLESSSAVIMN
+1288 
-1303 GVIPLPSSYSG
+1303 
-1314 VVTQPKETI
+1314 
-1323 LTGTAAAAAAINHP
+1323 
-1337 LTQSQTPVASV
+1337 
-1348 TYYQSSVSAHF
+1348 
-1359 HSLAN
+1359 
-1364 LPSGTSQNSTPHT
+1364 
-1377 PLSQLTSSAAV
+1377 
-1388 LLSCLCV
+1388 
-1395 SFSELGCLCRPEL
+1395 
-1408 KYSGLFYRISIT
+1408 GLFYRISIT
-1420 VFSSNSNSVSK
+1420 VFSSNSDSVSK

-1456 SFGVLAL
+1456 SIYPGSIKEGVREKRSLKSFSVLAL
-1463 LVYNSTNNI
+1463 LVYNATNNI

-1482 LINNNRTMEEGYEL
+1482 LINNNGTMEGGYKL

-1523 TVTNFTFC
+1523 TVTNFTLC

-1600 DEDIDESLGS
+1600 DEEIDESLGS

-1644 IHFTGPSMS
+1644 IQFTGPSMS

-1658 LALGVSSINSTSFSG
+1658 LALGVSSINSTSFKG

-1688 IDFDKDQTSAIASV
+1688 IDFDKDQTNAFASV

-1754 LTIQD
+1754 ITIQD
-1759 LEEYVKVTIKH
+1759 LQDYVKVTIKH

-1789 DGNGGWNPA
+1789 GGNGGWNPA
-1798 GCQVDAESN
+1798 GCQVDGKSN

-1820 FGVLMDLQRTGTQID
+1820 FGVLMDLQRTVTQID
-1835 PQNNKVLTFITYIGC
+1835 PQNTKVLTFITYIGC

-1880 NLSTALLFLNLVFLL
+1880 NLSTALLFLNLIFLL

-1958 LPALVIT
+1958 LPAVVIA

-1974 ASQVYGKELYG
+1974 ASLVYGKELYG
-1985 KDANGQGD
+1985 KDANGQGGD

-2018 NIAMFI
+2018 NVAMFI

-2071 GPLTLAFLYLFSIFN
+2071 GPLTLPFLYLFSIFN

-2170 NSHTENVFLDKPS
+2170 NSHTDNVF
-2183 SKFAQEDGEQTS
+2183 
-2195 IIPVH
+2195 
-2200 QVIDKVK
+2200 
-2207 GYCNPHSDN
+2207 
-2216 FYKNIIMS
+2216 
-2224 DTFSRSTK
+2224 
-2232 F
+2232 

>member
-1 MPILS
+1 MMSHGS
-6 ALLPFCLTSSLSLF
+6 AMWCYHWKWKLHHCLCLF
-20 LLSAYGCYDCRIVL
+20 TTYVICMQQAAHGCYDCRTVL

-101 ITAKGLSYNSTGN
+101 ITAKGLSYNSIGN
-114 EMVVSFKSDF
+114 EMIVSFKSDF

-153 DIDAVSVAESVSVPE
+153 DIDAVSVAETVSVPE
-168 LSQFTLCFEATK
+168 LRQFTLCFEATK

-188 WKVFSYTHALST
+188 WKVFSYTDALLR
-200 EFFSF
+200 ELFSF
-205 GKTTKGHFLSISG
+205 GKTTKGHFLSILG
-218 TQCSLENA
+218 TQCILKNA

-232 FFTGTFQQLCVVW
+232 FFTGTFQQVCVVW
-245 DGFSGTIGIYAK
+245 DSFSGTIGIYAK
-257 STYHRVYCPGV
+257 STYHVVDCPEIF
-268 LDKVIPGNG
+268 DKVIPGNG
-277 RLVLGSNSNEMSSL
+277 RLVLGSNSNEVSSL

-358 CANLGSLCQA
+358 CANLGSLCQ
-368 TVNATTP
+368 
-375 TPPTVTTN
+375 
-383 MPDTNRNDKPNN
+383 
-395 ALQEFTLPA
+395 
-404 TLIFR
+404 
-409 MKRNS
+409 
-414 PEFSHSRPQRQ
+414 
-425 QESKIEGVKTIGI
+425 G
-438 ISTPIIWPVKQRPL
+438 
-452 RFSKNSADED
+452 
-462 PEKKT
+462 
-467 PYSLFLPTM
+467 
-476 STSAASEET
+476 
-485 SNETLAAF
+485 
-493 TENINPDNTVMKQLP
+493 
-508 NENILNYPRSAF
+508 
-520 HGTSYAADAVAEPSV
+520 
-535 NTAVPLLHSRD
+535 
-546 PDAELAWTLAN
+546 
-557 GLGHSESEPAFH
+557 
-569 SPVSSSS
+569 
-576 SSSTAY
+576 
-582 RQKKETVWIS
+582 
-592 SSNSD
+592 
-597 TTNFMHVLE
+597 
-606 AVNWWNETVFHH
+606 
-618 RITSDIQEG
+618 
-627 RHHSLSSISVSSTE
+627 
-641 EKSPFQKS
+641 
-649 ELDLLDLVPE
+649 
-659 HFYMEMIQSNAD
+659 
-671 RQTFSMLAAN
+671 
-681 TAFQFSKSTNIKEHN
+681 
-696 SEGITSLI
+696 
-704 SVETPHANPTY
+704 
-715 TEFIPDIQLKNS
+715 
-727 VLGHSRELLTFSA
+727 
-740 SLVGPGWT
+740 
-748 SSAVKH
+748 
-754 VVTTLPVYQQPLT
+754 
-767 GTYLKSDSIFISDNK
+767 
-782 YWYHY
+782 
-787 LHQSYFQKPSETL
+787 
-800 RNGILEN
+800 
-807 NLDAFHDSNENEE
+807 
-820 SPFSIL
+820 
-826 EPENVNPVGNSWNLG
+826 
-841 YLDFPTKY
+841 
-849 VDILPS
+849 
-855 LRESF
+855 
-860 WTVSHHLKEA
+860 
-870 SQVFS
+870 
-875 GEPSE
+875 
-880 NWWRSF
+880 
-886 NKLISSPTER
+886 
-896 LLFTSS
+896 
-902 CAKFDSISQQTSAIR
+902 
-917 LLGHRVEEINFSSH
+917 
-931 VSTLK
+931 
-936 KQIFSSFIPGI
+936 
-947 SKRISESNRTISQLQ
+947 
-962 STTNFANLT
+962 
-971 VTYNSELYFDFPFP
+971 
-985 SLEAP
+985 
-990 FIQSSVWVQVS
+990 
-1001 PFDQVLENSTEKLIF
+1001 
-1016 DSLHMQIR
+1016 
-1024 TDVLSDQTSV
+1024 
-1034 TFLNNRHQPVYVLP
+1034 
-1048 TPSET
+1048 
-1053 QPSCSRDSQAPFLIS
+1053 
-1068 TPGSPVTWIV
+1068 
-1078 KRLINN
+1078 
-1084 TTHGT
+1084 
-1089 PQSQSPWENNAVA
+1089 
-1102 NAVDKARS
+1102 
-1110 KVQIDA
+1110 
-1116 GIFLKSISPM
+1116 
-1126 SSYFVPVTLSLE
+1126 
-1138 LRHLLHAD
+1138 
-1146 SDVRVS
+1146 
-1152 VPPNSYSTPPLP
+1152 
-1164 QNFKTHLDKISPSLI
+1164 
-1179 PQQEVE
+1179 
-1185 ELSLPTIETPRNYQT
+1185 
-1200 VLGQNSIE
+1200 
-1208 NQLDSLR
+1208 
-1215 YSLWAVEQ
+1215 
-1223 EIIDN
+1223 
-1228 NEDIRNFAVLTPANI
+1228 
-1243 LRLSERDSE
+1243 
-1252 GEVYGSLSKHREG
+1252 
-1265 TSSLNIITTQAL
+1265 
-1277 DFANTEYEHFA
+1277 
-1288 SLSSLLESSSAVIMN
+1288 
-1303 GVIPLPSSYSG
+1303 
-1314 VVTQPKETI
+1314 
-1323 LTGTAAAAAAINHP
+1323 
-1337 LTQSQTPVASV
+1337 
-1348 TYYQSSVSAHF
+1348 
-1359 HSLAN
+1359 
-1364 LPSGTSQNSTPHT
+1364 
-1377 PLSQLTSSAAV
+1377 
-1388 LLSCLCV
+1388 
-1395 SFSELGCLCRPEL
+1395 
-1408 KYSGLFYRISIT
+1408 GLFYRISI
-1420 VFSSNSNSVSK
+1420 VVSSSNPNSVSK

-1456 SFGVLAL
+1456 SIHPASIKEGTRQKRSIKSFSALAL

-1482 LINNNRTMEEGYEL
+1482 LISNNRTMEEGYQL

-1600 DEDIDESLGS
+1600 DEEIDESLGS

-1616 SNILTSSDSVLAA
+1616 SNILASSDSVLAA

-1644 IHFTGPSMS
+1644 IHFAGPSMS

-1658 LALGVSSINSTSFSG
+1658 LALGVSSINSTSFKG
-1673 GSFSVSPQ
+1673 GTFSVSPQ

-1759 LEEYVKVTIKH
+1759 LEDYVKVTIKH

-1789 DGNGGWNPA
+1789 GGSGGWNPA

-1820 FGVLMDLQRTGTQID
+1820 FGVLMDLQRTVTQID
-1835 PQNNKVLTFITYIGC
+1835 PQNTKVLTFITYIGC

-1880 NLSTALLFLNLVFLL
+1880 NLSTALLFLNLIFLL

-1958 LPALVIT
+1958 LPALVIA
-1965 IVLASANTN
+1965 IVFASANTN
-1974 ASQVYGKELYG
+1974 ASHVYGKQLYG
-1985 KDANGQGD
+1985 RDANGQGGD

-2018 NIAMFI
+2018 NVAMFI

-2207 GYCNPHSDN
+2207 GYCNPHSDS

>member
-1 MPILS
+1 MSHVSEMWCYHWKWKLQH
-6 ALLPFCLTSSLSLF
+6 CLCLF
-20 LLSAYGCYDCRIVL
+20 TTYIICMQQGVHGCYDCRIVL

-114 EMVVSFKSDF
+114 EMIVSFKSDF

-153 DIDAVSVAESVSVPE
+153 DVDAVSVSEAVSVPE

-180 GNSDDNDD
+180 GSSDDNDD
-188 WKVFSYTHALST
+188 WKVFSYTDAFSK
-200 EFFSF
+200 ESFSF

-218 TQCSLENA
+218 MQCILENA

-232 FFTGTFQQLCVVW
+232 FFTGTFQQLCVVG
-245 DGFSGTIGIYAK
+245 DSFSGSIGVYAK
-257 STYHRVYCPGV
+257 NTYHIVYCPDIFG
-268 LDKVIPGNG
+268 KVVPGNG
-277 RLVLGSNSNEMSSL
+277 RLVLGSNSNEVSSL

-347 LIPSSSIEPTS
+347 LIPSSTIEPTS

-395 ALQEFTLPA
+395 
-404 TLIFR
+404 
-409 MKRNS
+409 
-414 PEFSHSRPQRQ
+414 
-425 QESKIEGVKTIGI
+425 G
-438 ISTPIIWPVKQRPL
+438 
-452 RFSKNSADED
+452 
-462 PEKKT
+462 
-467 PYSLFLPTM
+467 
-476 STSAASEET
+476 
-485 SNETLAAF
+485 
-493 TENINPDNTVMKQLP
+493 
-508 NENILNYPRSAF
+508 
-520 HGTSYAADAVAEPSV
+520 
-535 NTAVPLLHSRD
+535 
-546 PDAELAWTLAN
+546 
-557 GLGHSESEPAFH
+557 
-569 SPVSSSS
+569 
-576 SSSTAY
+576 
-582 RQKKETVWIS
+582 
-592 SSNSD
+592 
-597 TTNFMHVLE
+597 
-606 AVNWWNETVFHH
+606 
-618 RITSDIQEG
+618 
-627 RHHSLSSISVSSTE
+627 
-641 EKSPFQKS
+641 
-649 ELDLLDLVPE
+649 
-659 HFYMEMIQSNAD
+659 
-671 RQTFSMLAAN
+671 
-681 TAFQFSKSTNIKEHN
+681 
-696 SEGITSLI
+696 
-704 SVETPHANPTY
+704 
-715 TEFIPDIQLKNS
+715 
-727 VLGHSRELLTFSA
+727 
-740 SLVGPGWT
+740 
-748 SSAVKH
+748 
-754 VVTTLPVYQQPLT
+754 
-767 GTYLKSDSIFISDNK
+767 
-782 YWYHY
+782 
-787 LHQSYFQKPSETL
+787 
-800 RNGILEN
+800 
-807 NLDAFHDSNENEE
+807 
-820 SPFSIL
+820 
-826 EPENVNPVGNSWNLG
+826 
-841 YLDFPTKY
+841 
-849 VDILPS
+849 
-855 LRESF
+855 
-860 WTVSHHLKEA
+860 
-870 SQVFS
+870 
-875 GEPSE
+875 
-880 NWWRSF
+880 
-886 NKLISSPTER
+886 
-896 LLFTSS
+896 
-902 CAKFDSISQQTSAIR
+902 
-917 LLGHRVEEINFSSH
+917 
-931 VSTLK
+931 
-936 KQIFSSFIPGI
+936 
-947 SKRISESNRTISQLQ
+947 
-962 STTNFANLT
+962 
-971 VTYNSELYFDFPFP
+971 
-985 SLEAP
+985 
-990 FIQSSVWVQVS
+990 
-1001 PFDQVLENSTEKLIF
+1001 
-1016 DSLHMQIR
+1016 
-1024 TDVLSDQTSV
+1024 
-1034 TFLNNRHQPVYVLP
+1034 
-1048 TPSET
+1048 
-1053 QPSCSRDSQAPFLIS
+1053 
-1068 TPGSPVTWIV
+1068 
-1078 KRLINN
+1078 
-1084 TTHGT
+1084 
-1089 PQSQSPWENNAVA
+1089 
-1102 NAVDKARS
+1102 
-1110 KVQIDA
+1110 
-1116 GIFLKSISPM
+1116 
-1126 SSYFVPVTLSLE
+1126 
-1138 LRHLLHAD
+1138 
-1146 SDVRVS
+1146 
-1152 VPPNSYSTPPLP
+1152 
-1164 QNFKTHLDKISPSLI
+1164 
-1179 PQQEVE
+1179 
-1185 ELSLPTIETPRNYQT
+1185 
-1200 VLGQNSIE
+1200 
-1208 NQLDSLR
+1208 
-1215 YSLWAVEQ
+1215 
-1223 EIIDN
+1223 
-1228 NEDIRNFAVLTPANI
+1228 
-1243 LRLSERDSE
+1243 
-1252 GEVYGSLSKHREG
+1252 
-1265 TSSLNIITTQAL
+1265 
-1277 DFANTEYEHFA
+1277 
-1288 SLSSLLESSSAVIMN
+1288 
-1303 GVIPLPSSYSG
+1303 
-1314 VVTQPKETI
+1314 
-1323 LTGTAAAAAAINHP
+1323 
-1337 LTQSQTPVASV
+1337 
-1348 TYYQSSVSAHF
+1348 
-1359 HSLAN
+1359 
-1364 LPSGTSQNSTPHT
+1364 
-1377 PLSQLTSSAAV
+1377 
-1388 LLSCLCV
+1388 
-1395 SFSELGCLCRPEL
+1395 
-1408 KYSGLFYRISIT
+1408 GLFYRISIT

-1431 VHDVVAEWLNR
+1431 VHEVVAEWLNR

-1456 SFGVLAL
+1456 SIHPGSIKEGARAKRSIKSFEVLAL

-1472 NLEEEDIRQK
+1472 NLEEEEIRQK
-1482 LINNNRTMEEGYEL
+1482 LIRNNGTMEGGYKL

-1523 TVTNFTFC
+1523 TVTNYTLC

-1600 DEDIDESLGS
+1600 DEEIDESLGS

-1616 SNILTSSDSVLAA
+1616 SNILNSSDSVLAA

-1644 IHFTGPSMS
+1644 IQFTGPSMS

-1658 LALGVSSINSTSFSG
+1658 LALGVSSINSTSFKG

-1688 IDFDKDQTSAIASV
+1688 IDFDKDQTNAFASV
-1702 VLPPSLLKNLSQDE
+1702 VLPPSLLRNLSQEE

-1754 LTIQD
+1754 ITIQD
-1759 LEEYVKVTIKH
+1759 LQDYVKVTIKH
-1770 TKIQEDPKPTC
+1770 TKLQEDPKPTC

-1789 DGNGGWNPA
+1789 GGNGGWNPE

-1820 FGVLMDLQRTGTQID
+1820 FGVLMDLQRTITQID
-1835 PQNNKVLTFITYIGC
+1835 PQNTKVLTFITYIGC

-1880 NLSTALLFLNLVFLL
+1880 NLSTALLFLNLIFLL

-1958 LPALVIT
+1958 LPALVIA

-1974 ASQVYGKELYG
+1974 ASNIYGKELYG
-1985 KDANGQGD
+1985 KDANGQGGD

-2018 NIAMFI
+2018 NVAMFI

-2071 GPLTLAFLYLFSIFN
+2071 GPLTLPFLYLFSIFN

-2160 KSTTNTYCKR
+2160 KSTTTTYCKR

-2224 DTFSRSTK
+2224 DTFSHSTK

>member
-1 MPILS
+1 RMSHVSEMWCYHWKWKLQH
-6 ALLPFCLTSSLSLF
+6 CLF
-20 LLSAYGCYDCRIVL
+20 LFTTYIICMQQAAHGCYDCRTVL

-114 EMVVSFKSDF
+114 EMIVSFKSDF

-153 DIDAVSVAESVSVPE
+153 DIDAVSVAETVSVPE
-168 LSQFTLCFEATK
+168 LRQFTLCFEATK
-180 GNSDDNDD
+180 GSSDDNDD
-188 WKVFSYTHALST
+188 WKVFSYTDALLR
-200 EFFSF
+200 ELFSF

-218 TQCSLENA
+218 TQCILKNA

-232 FFTGTFQQLCVVW
+232 FFTGTFQQLCVIW
-245 DGFSGTIGIYAK
+245 DSFSGAIGIYAK
-257 STYHRVYCPGV
+257 STYHVVHCPEFF
-268 LDKVIPGNG
+268 DKVIPGNG
-277 RLVLGSNSNEMSSL
+277 RLVLGSNSNEVSSL

-395 ALQEFTLPA
+395 
-404 TLIFR
+404 
-409 MKRNS
+409 
-414 PEFSHSRPQRQ
+414 
-425 QESKIEGVKTIGI
+425 G
-438 ISTPIIWPVKQRPL
+438 
-452 RFSKNSADED
+452 
-462 PEKKT
+462 
-467 PYSLFLPTM
+467 
-476 STSAASEET
+476 
-485 SNETLAAF
+485 
-493 TENINPDNTVMKQLP
+493 
-508 NENILNYPRSAF
+508 
-520 HGTSYAADAVAEPSV
+520 
-535 NTAVPLLHSRD
+535 
-546 PDAELAWTLAN
+546 
-557 GLGHSESEPAFH
+557 
-569 SPVSSSS
+569 
-576 SSSTAY
+576 
-582 RQKKETVWIS
+582 
-592 SSNSD
+592 
-597 TTNFMHVLE
+597 
-606 AVNWWNETVFHH
+606 
-618 RITSDIQEG
+618 
-627 RHHSLSSISVSSTE
+627 
-641 EKSPFQKS
+641 
-649 ELDLLDLVPE
+649 
-659 HFYMEMIQSNAD
+659 
-671 RQTFSMLAAN
+671 
-681 TAFQFSKSTNIKEHN
+681 
-696 SEGITSLI
+696 
-704 SVETPHANPTY
+704 
-715 TEFIPDIQLKNS
+715 
-727 VLGHSRELLTFSA
+727 
-740 SLVGPGWT
+740 
-748 SSAVKH
+748 
-754 VVTTLPVYQQPLT
+754 
-767 GTYLKSDSIFISDNK
+767 
-782 YWYHY
+782 
-787 LHQSYFQKPSETL
+787 
-800 RNGILEN
+800 
-807 NLDAFHDSNENEE
+807 
-820 SPFSIL
+820 
-826 EPENVNPVGNSWNLG
+826 
-841 YLDFPTKY
+841 
-849 VDILPS
+849 
-855 LRESF
+855 
-860 WTVSHHLKEA
+860 
-870 SQVFS
+870 
-875 GEPSE
+875 
-880 NWWRSF
+880 
-886 NKLISSPTER
+886 
-896 LLFTSS
+896 
-902 CAKFDSISQQTSAIR
+902 
-917 LLGHRVEEINFSSH
+917 
-931 VSTLK
+931 
-936 KQIFSSFIPGI
+936 
-947 SKRISESNRTISQLQ
+947 
-962 STTNFANLT
+962 
-971 VTYNSELYFDFPFP
+971 
-985 SLEAP
+985 
-990 FIQSSVWVQVS
+990 
-1001 PFDQVLENSTEKLIF
+1001 
-1016 DSLHMQIR
+1016 
-1024 TDVLSDQTSV
+1024 
-1034 TFLNNRHQPVYVLP
+1034 
-1048 TPSET
+1048 
-1053 QPSCSRDSQAPFLIS
+1053 
-1068 TPGSPVTWIV
+1068 
-1078 KRLINN
+1078 
-1084 TTHGT
+1084 
-1089 PQSQSPWENNAVA
+1089 
-1102 NAVDKARS
+1102 
-1110 KVQIDA
+1110 
-1116 GIFLKSISPM
+1116 
-1126 SSYFVPVTLSLE
+1126 
-1138 LRHLLHAD
+1138 
-1146 SDVRVS
+1146 
-1152 VPPNSYSTPPLP
+1152 
-1164 QNFKTHLDKISPSLI
+1164 
-1179 PQQEVE
+1179 
-1185 ELSLPTIETPRNYQT
+1185 
-1200 VLGQNSIE
+1200 
-1208 NQLDSLR
+1208 
-1215 YSLWAVEQ
+1215 
-1223 EIIDN
+1223 
-1228 NEDIRNFAVLTPANI
+1228 
-1243 LRLSERDSE
+1243 
-1252 GEVYGSLSKHREG
+1252 
-1265 TSSLNIITTQAL
+1265 
-1277 DFANTEYEHFA
+1277 
-1288 SLSSLLESSSAVIMN
+1288 
-1303 GVIPLPSSYSG
+1303 
-1314 VVTQPKETI
+1314 
-1323 LTGTAAAAAAINHP
+1323 
-1337 LTQSQTPVASV
+1337 
-1348 TYYQSSVSAHF
+1348 
-1359 HSLAN
+1359 
-1364 LPSGTSQNSTPHT
+1364 
-1377 PLSQLTSSAAV
+1377 
-1388 LLSCLCV
+1388 
-1395 SFSELGCLCRPEL
+1395 
-1408 KYSGLFYRISIT
+1408 GLFYRISI
-1420 VFSSNSNSVSK
+1420 VVSSSNPNSVSK

-1456 SFGVLAL
+1456 SIHPASTREGTRQKRSIKSFSALAL

-1482 LINNNRTMEEGYEL
+1482 LISNNRTMEEGYQL
-1496 HTVDVDPVEKCLAEE
+1496 HTVNVDPVGNDILILTEKCLAEE

-1600 DEDIDESLGS
+1600 DEEIDESLGS

-1616 SNILTSSDSVLAA
+1616 SNILASSDSVLAA

-1644 IHFTGPSMS
+1644 IHFAGPSMS

-1658 LALGVSSINSTSFSG
+1658 LALGVSAINSTSFKG
-1673 GSFSVSPQ
+1673 GAFSVSPQ

-1759 LEEYVKVTIKH
+1759 LQDYVKVTIKH

-1789 DGNGGWNPA
+1789 GGSGGWNPA

-1820 FGVLMDLQRTGTQID
+1820 FGVLMDLQRTVTQID
-1835 PQNNKVLTFITYIGC
+1835 PQNTKVLTFVTYIGC

-1880 NLSTALLFLNLVFLL
+1880 NLSTALLFLNLIFLL

-1958 LPALVIT
+1958 LPALVIA

-1974 ASQVYGKELYG
+1974 ASHIYGKELYG
-1985 KDANGQGD
+1985 RDANGQGGD

-2018 NIAMFI
+2018 NVAMFI

-2170 NSHTENVFLDKPS
+2170 NSHT
-2183 SKFAQEDGEQTS
+2183 GES
-2195 IIPVH
+2195 L
-2200 QVIDKVK
+2200 
-2207 GYCNPHSDN
+2207 
-2216 FYKNIIMS
+2216 
-2224 DTFSRSTK
+2224 
-2232 F
+2232 

>member
-1 MPILS
+1 MTFARSPGGERARGRAS
-6 ALLPFCLTSSLSLF
+6 GSGGGWLLRAGAEPPRNVTMMFHVGEMWCYHWKWKLQHCLCLF
-20 LLSAYGCYDCRIVL
+20 TTYIICMQQAAYGCYDCRIVL

-58 IIRAPHGFI
+58 IIRAPHGYI

-114 EMVVSFKSDF
+114 EMIVSFKSDF

-153 DIDAVSVAESVSVPE
+153 DIDVVSVAETVSVPE

-180 GNSDDNDD
+180 GSSDDNDD
-188 WKVFSYTHALST
+188 WKVFSYTDELST
-200 EFFSF
+200 ELFSF

-218 TQCSLENA
+218 TQCILENA
-226 LPRNAE
+226 FPRNAE
-232 FFTGTFQQLCVVW
+232 FFTGTFQQLCVVG
-245 DGFSGTIGIYAK
+245 DSFSGSIGIYAK
-257 STYHRVYCPGV
+257 STYHIAYCPGIFG
-268 LDKVIPGNG
+268 KVIPGNG
-277 RLVLGSNSNEMSSL
+277 RLVLGSNSNEVSSL

-311 NLSCDVKGNI
+311 NLSCNVKGNI

-347 LIPSSSIEPTS
+347 LIPSSTIEPTS

-395 ALQEFTLPA
+395 
-404 TLIFR
+404 
-409 MKRNS
+409 
-414 PEFSHSRPQRQ
+414 
-425 QESKIEGVKTIGI
+425 G
-438 ISTPIIWPVKQRPL
+438 
-452 RFSKNSADED
+452 
-462 PEKKT
+462 
-467 PYSLFLPTM
+467 
-476 STSAASEET
+476 
-485 SNETLAAF
+485 
-493 TENINPDNTVMKQLP
+493 
-508 NENILNYPRSAF
+508 
-520 HGTSYAADAVAEPSV
+520 
-535 NTAVPLLHSRD
+535 
-546 PDAELAWTLAN
+546 
-557 GLGHSESEPAFH
+557 
-569 SPVSSSS
+569 
-576 SSSTAY
+576 
-582 RQKKETVWIS
+582 
-592 SSNSD
+592 
-597 TTNFMHVLE
+597 
-606 AVNWWNETVFHH
+606 
-618 RITSDIQEG
+618 
-627 RHHSLSSISVSSTE
+627 
-641 EKSPFQKS
+641 
-649 ELDLLDLVPE
+649 
-659 HFYMEMIQSNAD
+659 
-671 RQTFSMLAAN
+671 
-681 TAFQFSKSTNIKEHN
+681 
-696 SEGITSLI
+696 
-704 SVETPHANPTY
+704 
-715 TEFIPDIQLKNS
+715 
-727 VLGHSRELLTFSA
+727 
-740 SLVGPGWT
+740 
-748 SSAVKH
+748 
-754 VVTTLPVYQQPLT
+754 
-767 GTYLKSDSIFISDNK
+767 
-782 YWYHY
+782 
-787 LHQSYFQKPSETL
+787 
-800 RNGILEN
+800 
-807 NLDAFHDSNENEE
+807 
-820 SPFSIL
+820 
-826 EPENVNPVGNSWNLG
+826 
-841 YLDFPTKY
+841 
-849 VDILPS
+849 
-855 LRESF
+855 
-860 WTVSHHLKEA
+860 
-870 SQVFS
+870 
-875 GEPSE
+875 
-880 NWWRSF
+880 
-886 NKLISSPTER
+886 
-896 LLFTSS
+896 
-902 CAKFDSISQQTSAIR
+902 
-917 LLGHRVEEINFSSH
+917 
-931 VSTLK
+931 
-936 KQIFSSFIPGI
+936 
-947 SKRISESNRTISQLQ
+947 
-962 STTNFANLT
+962 
-971 VTYNSELYFDFPFP
+971 
-985 SLEAP
+985 
-990 FIQSSVWVQVS
+990 
-1001 PFDQVLENSTEKLIF
+1001 
-1016 DSLHMQIR
+1016 
-1024 TDVLSDQTSV
+1024 
-1034 TFLNNRHQPVYVLP
+1034 
-1048 TPSET
+1048 
-1053 QPSCSRDSQAPFLIS
+1053 
-1068 TPGSPVTWIV
+1068 
-1078 KRLINN
+1078 
-1084 TTHGT
+1084 
-1089 PQSQSPWENNAVA
+1089 
-1102 NAVDKARS
+1102 
-1110 KVQIDA
+1110 
-1116 GIFLKSISPM
+1116 
-1126 SSYFVPVTLSLE
+1126 
-1138 LRHLLHAD
+1138 
-1146 SDVRVS
+1146 
-1152 VPPNSYSTPPLP
+1152 
-1164 QNFKTHLDKISPSLI
+1164 
-1179 PQQEVE
+1179 
-1185 ELSLPTIETPRNYQT
+1185 
-1200 VLGQNSIE
+1200 
-1208 NQLDSLR
+1208 
-1215 YSLWAVEQ
+1215 
-1223 EIIDN
+1223 
-1228 NEDIRNFAVLTPANI
+1228 
-1243 LRLSERDSE
+1243 
-1252 GEVYGSLSKHREG
+1252 
-1265 TSSLNIITTQAL
+1265 
-1277 DFANTEYEHFA
+1277 
-1288 SLSSLLESSSAVIMN
+1288 
-1303 GVIPLPSSYSG
+1303 
-1314 VVTQPKETI
+1314 
-1323 LTGTAAAAAAINHP
+1323 
-1337 LTQSQTPVASV
+1337 
-1348 TYYQSSVSAHF
+1348 
-1359 HSLAN
+1359 
-1364 LPSGTSQNSTPHT
+1364 
-1377 PLSQLTSSAAV
+1377 
-1388 LLSCLCV
+1388 
-1395 SFSELGCLCRPEL
+1395 
-1408 KYSGLFYRISIT
+1408 GLFYRISIT

-1456 SFGVLAL
+1456 SIHPGSIKEGVREKRSIKSFGVLAL

-1482 LINNNRTMEEGYEL
+1482 LINNNGTMEGGYKL
-1496 HTVDVDPVEKCLAEE
+1496 HTVSVDPVEKCLAEE

-1523 TVTNFTFC
+1523 TVTNFTLC
-1531 HGSSVQTASR
+1531 YGSSVQTASR

-1600 DEDIDESLGS
+1600 DEEIDESLGS

-1644 IHFTGPSMS
+1644 IQFTGPSMS

-1658 LALGVSSINSTSFSG
+1658 LALGVSSINSTSFKG

-1688 IDFDKDQTSAIASV
+1688 IDFDKDQTNAFASV

-1754 LTIQD
+1754 ITIQD
-1759 LEEYVKVTIKH
+1759 LQDYVKVTIKH

-1789 DGNGGWNPA
+1789 GGSGGWNPA
-1798 GCQVDAESN
+1798 GCQVDVESN

-1820 FGVLMDLQRTGTQID
+1820 FGVLMDLQRTVTQID
-1835 PQNNKVLTFITYIGC
+1835 PQNTKVLTFITYIGC

-1880 NLSTALLFLNLVFLL
+1880 NLSTALLFLNLIFLL

-1958 LPALVIT
+1958 LPALVIA

-1974 ASQVYGKELYG
+1974 ASHVYGKELYG
-1985 KDANGQGD
+1985 KDANGQGGD

-2018 NIAMFI
+2018 NVAMFI

-2071 GPLTLAFLYLFSIFN
+2071 GPLTLPFLYLFSIFN

-2170 NSHTENVFLDKPS
+2170 NSHTENVFFDKPS

-2224 DTFSRSTK
+2224 DTFSHSTK

>member
-1 MPILS
+1 MWCYHWKWKLQH
-6 ALLPFCLTSSLSLF
+6 CLCMLTTYIICMQQ
-20 LLSAYGCYDCRIVL
+20 AAHGCYDCRTVL

-114 EMVVSFKSDF
+114 EMIVSFKSDF

-135 VRIAVSLRNQKVI
+135 IRIAVSLRNQKVI

-153 DIDAVSVAESVSVPE
+153 DIDDVSVAETVSVPE
-168 LSQFTLCFEATK
+168 LRQFTLCFEATK

-188 WKVFSYTHALST
+188 WKVFSYTDALLR
-200 EFFSF
+200 ELFSF

-218 TQCSLENA
+218 TQCILKNA

-245 DGFSGTIGIYAK
+245 DSFLGTVGVYAK
-257 STYHRVYCPGV
+257 STYHVVDCPEIF
-268 LDKVIPGNG
+268 DKVIPGNG
-277 RLVLGSNSNEMSSL
+277 RLVLGSNSNEVSSL

-358 CANLGSLCQA
+358 CANLGSLCQ
-368 TVNATTP
+368 
-375 TPPTVTTN
+375 
-383 MPDTNRNDKPNN
+383 
-395 ALQEFTLPA
+395 
-404 TLIFR
+404 
-409 MKRNS
+409 
-414 PEFSHSRPQRQ
+414 
-425 QESKIEGVKTIGI
+425 G
-438 ISTPIIWPVKQRPL
+438 
-452 RFSKNSADED
+452 
-462 PEKKT
+462 
-467 PYSLFLPTM
+467 
-476 STSAASEET
+476 
-485 SNETLAAF
+485 
-493 TENINPDNTVMKQLP
+493 
-508 NENILNYPRSAF
+508 
-520 HGTSYAADAVAEPSV
+520 
-535 NTAVPLLHSRD
+535 
-546 PDAELAWTLAN
+546 
-557 GLGHSESEPAFH
+557 
-569 SPVSSSS
+569 
-576 SSSTAY
+576 
-582 RQKKETVWIS
+582 
-592 SSNSD
+592 
-597 TTNFMHVLE
+597 
-606 AVNWWNETVFHH
+606 
-618 RITSDIQEG
+618 
-627 RHHSLSSISVSSTE
+627 
-641 EKSPFQKS
+641 
-649 ELDLLDLVPE
+649 
-659 HFYMEMIQSNAD
+659 
-671 RQTFSMLAAN
+671 
-681 TAFQFSKSTNIKEHN
+681 
-696 SEGITSLI
+696 
-704 SVETPHANPTY
+704 
-715 TEFIPDIQLKNS
+715 
-727 VLGHSRELLTFSA
+727 
-740 SLVGPGWT
+740 
-748 SSAVKH
+748 
-754 VVTTLPVYQQPLT
+754 
-767 GTYLKSDSIFISDNK
+767 
-782 YWYHY
+782 
-787 LHQSYFQKPSETL
+787 
-800 RNGILEN
+800 
-807 NLDAFHDSNENEE
+807 
-820 SPFSIL
+820 
-826 EPENVNPVGNSWNLG
+826 
-841 YLDFPTKY
+841 
-849 VDILPS
+849 
-855 LRESF
+855 
-860 WTVSHHLKEA
+860 
-870 SQVFS
+870 
-875 GEPSE
+875 
-880 NWWRSF
+880 
-886 NKLISSPTER
+886 
-896 LLFTSS
+896 
-902 CAKFDSISQQTSAIR
+902 
-917 LLGHRVEEINFSSH
+917 
-931 VSTLK
+931 
-936 KQIFSSFIPGI
+936 
-947 SKRISESNRTISQLQ
+947 
-962 STTNFANLT
+962 
-971 VTYNSELYFDFPFP
+971 
-985 SLEAP
+985 
-990 FIQSSVWVQVS
+990 
-1001 PFDQVLENSTEKLIF
+1001 
-1016 DSLHMQIR
+1016 
-1024 TDVLSDQTSV
+1024 
-1034 TFLNNRHQPVYVLP
+1034 
-1048 TPSET
+1048 
-1053 QPSCSRDSQAPFLIS
+1053 
-1068 TPGSPVTWIV
+1068 
-1078 KRLINN
+1078 
-1084 TTHGT
+1084 
-1089 PQSQSPWENNAVA
+1089 
-1102 NAVDKARS
+1102 
-1110 KVQIDA
+1110 
-1116 GIFLKSISPM
+1116 
-1126 SSYFVPVTLSLE
+1126 
-1138 LRHLLHAD
+1138 
-1146 SDVRVS
+1146 
-1152 VPPNSYSTPPLP
+1152 
-1164 QNFKTHLDKISPSLI
+1164 
-1179 PQQEVE
+1179 
-1185 ELSLPTIETPRNYQT
+1185 
-1200 VLGQNSIE
+1200 
-1208 NQLDSLR
+1208 
-1215 YSLWAVEQ
+1215 
-1223 EIIDN
+1223 
-1228 NEDIRNFAVLTPANI
+1228 
-1243 LRLSERDSE
+1243 
-1252 GEVYGSLSKHREG
+1252 
-1265 TSSLNIITTQAL
+1265 
-1277 DFANTEYEHFA
+1277 
-1288 SLSSLLESSSAVIMN
+1288 
-1303 GVIPLPSSYSG
+1303 
-1314 VVTQPKETI
+1314 
-1323 LTGTAAAAAAINHP
+1323 
-1337 LTQSQTPVASV
+1337 
-1348 TYYQSSVSAHF
+1348 
-1359 HSLAN
+1359 
-1364 LPSGTSQNSTPHT
+1364 
-1377 PLSQLTSSAAV
+1377 
-1388 LLSCLCV
+1388 
-1395 SFSELGCLCRPEL
+1395 
-1408 KYSGLFYRISIT
+1408 GLFYRISI
-1420 VFSSNSNSVSK
+1420 VVSSSNPNSVSK

-1456 SFGVLAL
+1456 SIHPASIREGARQKRSIKSFSALAL

-1482 LINNNRTMEEGYEL
+1482 LISNNRTMEEGYQL

-1600 DEDIDESLGS
+1600 DEEIDESLGS

-1644 IHFTGPSMS
+1644 IHFAGPSMS

-1658 LALGVSSINSTSFSG
+1658 LALGVSSINSTSFKG

-1688 IDFDKDQTSAIASV
+1688 IDFDKDQSSAIASV

-1759 LEEYVKVTIKH
+1759 LQDYVKVTIKH

-1789 DGNGGWNPA
+1789 GGSGGWNPA

-1820 FGVLMDLQRTGTQID
+1820 FGVLMDLQRTVTQID
-1835 PQNNKVLTFITYIGC
+1835 PQNTKVLTFITYIGC

-1880 NLSTALLFLNLVFLL
+1880 NLSTALLFLNLIFLL

-1958 LPALVIT
+1958 LPALVIA
-1965 IVLASANTN
+1965 IILASANTN
-1974 ASQVYGKELYG
+1974 ASHVYGKELYG
-1985 KDANGQGD
+1985 RDANGQGGD

-2018 NIAMFI
+2018 NVAMFI

>member
-1 MPILS
+1 MMSHVSEMWCYHWKWKLQHCLCLFTMYILYMQQ
-6 ALLPFCLTSSLSLF
+6 A
-20 LLSAYGCYDCRIVL
+20 AHGCYDCRTVL

-114 EMVVSFKSDF
+114 EMIVSFKSDF
-124 SIQKKGFNASY
+124 SIQKKGFNATY

-153 DIDAVSVAESVSVPE
+153 DVDAVYVAETVSVPE

-180 GNSDDNDD
+180 GSNDDNDD
-188 WKVFSYTHALST
+188 WKVFSYTDALSK

-218 TQCSLENA
+218 TQCILENA

-232 FFTGTFQQLCVVW
+232 FFTGTFQQLCVVG
-245 DGFSGTIGIYAK
+245 DSFSGSIGIYAK
-257 STYHRVYCPGV
+257 STYHIVYCPGIFG
-268 LDKVIPGNG
+268 KVIPGNG
-277 RLVLGSNSNEMSSL
+277 RLVLGSNSNEVSSL

-347 LIPSSSIEPTS
+347 LIPSSTIEPTS

-395 ALQEFTLPA
+395 
-404 TLIFR
+404 
-409 MKRNS
+409 
-414 PEFSHSRPQRQ
+414 
-425 QESKIEGVKTIGI
+425 G
-438 ISTPIIWPVKQRPL
+438 
-452 RFSKNSADED
+452 
-462 PEKKT
+462 
-467 PYSLFLPTM
+467 
-476 STSAASEET
+476 
-485 SNETLAAF
+485 
-493 TENINPDNTVMKQLP
+493 
-508 NENILNYPRSAF
+508 
-520 HGTSYAADAVAEPSV
+520 
-535 NTAVPLLHSRD
+535 
-546 PDAELAWTLAN
+546 
-557 GLGHSESEPAFH
+557 
-569 SPVSSSS
+569 
-576 SSSTAY
+576 
-582 RQKKETVWIS
+582 
-592 SSNSD
+592 
-597 TTNFMHVLE
+597 
-606 AVNWWNETVFHH
+606 
-618 RITSDIQEG
+618 
-627 RHHSLSSISVSSTE
+627 
-641 EKSPFQKS
+641 
-649 ELDLLDLVPE
+649 
-659 HFYMEMIQSNAD
+659 
-671 RQTFSMLAAN
+671 
-681 TAFQFSKSTNIKEHN
+681 
-696 SEGITSLI
+696 
-704 SVETPHANPTY
+704 
-715 TEFIPDIQLKNS
+715 
-727 VLGHSRELLTFSA
+727 
-740 SLVGPGWT
+740 
-748 SSAVKH
+748 
-754 VVTTLPVYQQPLT
+754 
-767 GTYLKSDSIFISDNK
+767 
-782 YWYHY
+782 
-787 LHQSYFQKPSETL
+787 
-800 RNGILEN
+800 
-807 NLDAFHDSNENEE
+807 
-820 SPFSIL
+820 
-826 EPENVNPVGNSWNLG
+826 
-841 YLDFPTKY
+841 
-849 VDILPS
+849 
-855 LRESF
+855 
-860 WTVSHHLKEA
+860 
-870 SQVFS
+870 
-875 GEPSE
+875 
-880 NWWRSF
+880 
-886 NKLISSPTER
+886 
-896 LLFTSS
+896 
-902 CAKFDSISQQTSAIR
+902 
-917 LLGHRVEEINFSSH
+917 
-931 VSTLK
+931 
-936 KQIFSSFIPGI
+936 
-947 SKRISESNRTISQLQ
+947 
-962 STTNFANLT
+962 
-971 VTYNSELYFDFPFP
+971 
-985 SLEAP
+985 
-990 FIQSSVWVQVS
+990 
-1001 PFDQVLENSTEKLIF
+1001 
-1016 DSLHMQIR
+1016 
-1024 TDVLSDQTSV
+1024 
-1034 TFLNNRHQPVYVLP
+1034 
-1048 TPSET
+1048 
-1053 QPSCSRDSQAPFLIS
+1053 
-1068 TPGSPVTWIV
+1068 
-1078 KRLINN
+1078 
-1084 TTHGT
+1084 
-1089 PQSQSPWENNAVA
+1089 
-1102 NAVDKARS
+1102 
-1110 KVQIDA
+1110 
-1116 GIFLKSISPM
+1116 
-1126 SSYFVPVTLSLE
+1126 
-1138 LRHLLHAD
+1138 
-1146 SDVRVS
+1146 
-1152 VPPNSYSTPPLP
+1152 
-1164 QNFKTHLDKISPSLI
+1164 
-1179 PQQEVE
+1179 
-1185 ELSLPTIETPRNYQT
+1185 
-1200 VLGQNSIE
+1200 
-1208 NQLDSLR
+1208 
-1215 YSLWAVEQ
+1215 
-1223 EIIDN
+1223 
-1228 NEDIRNFAVLTPANI
+1228 
-1243 LRLSERDSE
+1243 
-1252 GEVYGSLSKHREG
+1252 
-1265 TSSLNIITTQAL
+1265 
-1277 DFANTEYEHFA
+1277 
-1288 SLSSLLESSSAVIMN
+1288 
-1303 GVIPLPSSYSG
+1303 
-1314 VVTQPKETI
+1314 
-1323 LTGTAAAAAAINHP
+1323 
-1337 LTQSQTPVASV
+1337 
-1348 TYYQSSVSAHF
+1348 
-1359 HSLAN
+1359 
-1364 LPSGTSQNSTPHT
+1364 
-1377 PLSQLTSSAAV
+1377 
-1388 LLSCLCV
+1388 
-1395 SFSELGCLCRPEL
+1395 
-1408 KYSGLFYRISIT
+1408 GLFYRISIV
-1420 VFSSNSNSVSK
+1420 VFSSNSDATLK

-1456 SFGVLAL
+1456 SIHPGSIKEGTREKRSIKSFGVLAL

-1482 LINNNRTMEEGYEL
+1482 LISNNGTMEGGYKI

-1523 TVTNFTFC
+1523 TVTNFTLC

-1600 DEDIDESLGS
+1600 DEEIDESLGS

-1644 IHFTGPSMS
+1644 IQFTGPSMS

-1658 LALGVSSINSTSFSG
+1658 LALGVSSINSTSFRG

-1688 IDFDKDQTSAIASV
+1688 IDFDKDQTNAIASV

-1740 ANLTSFVVACSIGN
+1740 ADLTSFVVACSIGN
-1754 LTIQD
+1754 ITIQD
-1759 LEEYVKVTIKH
+1759 LQDYVKVTIKH

-1789 DGNGGWNPA
+1789 GGSGGWNPE
-1798 GCQVDAESN
+1798 GCQVDTESN

-1820 FGVLMDLQRTGTQID
+1820 FGVLMDLQRTVTQID
-1835 PQNNKVLTFITYIGC
+1835 PQNTKVLTFITYIGC

-1880 NLSTALLFLNLVFLL
+1880 NLSTALLFLNLIFLL

-1940 FNTYIRRYIL
+1940 FNTYIQRYIL

-1958 LPALVIT
+1958 LPALVIA
-1965 IVLASANTN
+1965 IVFASANTN
-1974 ASQVYGKELYG
+1974 ASHVYGKQLYG
-1985 KDANGQGD
+1985 KDANGQGGD
-1993 DFCWIKNEVVF
+1993 NFCWIKNEVVF

-2018 NIAMFI
+2018 NVAMFI

-2071 GPLTLAFLYLFSIFN
+2071 GPLTLPFLYLFSIFN

-2170 NSHTENVFLDKPS
+2170 NSHTDNVF
-2183 SKFAQEDGEQTS
+2183 
-2195 IIPVH
+2195 
-2200 QVIDKVK
+2200 
-2207 GYCNPHSDN
+2207 
-2216 FYKNIIMS
+2216 
-2224 DTFSRSTK
+2224 
-2232 F
+2232 

>member
-1 MPILS
+1 MSHVSEMWCYHWKWKLHH
-6 ALLPFCLTSSLSLF
+6 CLCLF
-20 LLSAYGCYDCRIVL
+20 TTYIIYMQQAAHGCYDCRTVL

-114 EMVVSFKSDF
+114 EMIVSFKSDF

-153 DIDAVSVAESVSVPE
+153 DIDAVSVAETISVPE
-168 LSQFTLCFEATK
+168 LRQFTLCFEATK

-188 WKVFSYTHALST
+188 WKVFSYTDALLR
-200 EFFSF
+200 ELFSF

-218 TQCSLENA
+218 TQCILKNA

-245 DGFSGTIGIYAK
+245 DSFLGTIGVYAK
-257 STYHRVYCPGV
+257 STYHVVDCPEIF
-268 LDKVIPGNG
+268 DKVIPGNG
-277 RLVLGSNSNEMSSL
+277 RLVLGSNSNEVSSL

-395 ALQEFTLPA
+395 
-404 TLIFR
+404 
-409 MKRNS
+409 
-414 PEFSHSRPQRQ
+414 
-425 QESKIEGVKTIGI
+425 G
-438 ISTPIIWPVKQRPL
+438 
-452 RFSKNSADED
+452 
-462 PEKKT
+462 
-467 PYSLFLPTM
+467 
-476 STSAASEET
+476 
-485 SNETLAAF
+485 
-493 TENINPDNTVMKQLP
+493 
-508 NENILNYPRSAF
+508 
-520 HGTSYAADAVAEPSV
+520 
-535 NTAVPLLHSRD
+535 
-546 PDAELAWTLAN
+546 
-557 GLGHSESEPAFH
+557 
-569 SPVSSSS
+569 
-576 SSSTAY
+576 
-582 RQKKETVWIS
+582 
-592 SSNSD
+592 
-597 TTNFMHVLE
+597 
-606 AVNWWNETVFHH
+606 
-618 RITSDIQEG
+618 
-627 RHHSLSSISVSSTE
+627 
-641 EKSPFQKS
+641 
-649 ELDLLDLVPE
+649 
-659 HFYMEMIQSNAD
+659 
-671 RQTFSMLAAN
+671 
-681 TAFQFSKSTNIKEHN
+681 
-696 SEGITSLI
+696 
-704 SVETPHANPTY
+704 
-715 TEFIPDIQLKNS
+715 
-727 VLGHSRELLTFSA
+727 
-740 SLVGPGWT
+740 
-748 SSAVKH
+748 
-754 VVTTLPVYQQPLT
+754 
-767 GTYLKSDSIFISDNK
+767 
-782 YWYHY
+782 
-787 LHQSYFQKPSETL
+787 
-800 RNGILEN
+800 
-807 NLDAFHDSNENEE
+807 
-820 SPFSIL
+820 
-826 EPENVNPVGNSWNLG
+826 
-841 YLDFPTKY
+841 
-849 VDILPS
+849 
-855 LRESF
+855 
-860 WTVSHHLKEA
+860 
-870 SQVFS
+870 
-875 GEPSE
+875 
-880 NWWRSF
+880 
-886 NKLISSPTER
+886 
-896 LLFTSS
+896 
-902 CAKFDSISQQTSAIR
+902 
-917 LLGHRVEEINFSSH
+917 
-931 VSTLK
+931 
-936 KQIFSSFIPGI
+936 
-947 SKRISESNRTISQLQ
+947 
-962 STTNFANLT
+962 
-971 VTYNSELYFDFPFP
+971 
-985 SLEAP
+985 
-990 FIQSSVWVQVS
+990 
-1001 PFDQVLENSTEKLIF
+1001 
-1016 DSLHMQIR
+1016 
-1024 TDVLSDQTSV
+1024 
-1034 TFLNNRHQPVYVLP
+1034 
-1048 TPSET
+1048 
-1053 QPSCSRDSQAPFLIS
+1053 
-1068 TPGSPVTWIV
+1068 
-1078 KRLINN
+1078 
-1084 TTHGT
+1084 
-1089 PQSQSPWENNAVA
+1089 
-1102 NAVDKARS
+1102 
-1110 KVQIDA
+1110 
-1116 GIFLKSISPM
+1116 
-1126 SSYFVPVTLSLE
+1126 
-1138 LRHLLHAD
+1138 
-1146 SDVRVS
+1146 
-1152 VPPNSYSTPPLP
+1152 
-1164 QNFKTHLDKISPSLI
+1164 
-1179 PQQEVE
+1179 
-1185 ELSLPTIETPRNYQT
+1185 
-1200 VLGQNSIE
+1200 
-1208 NQLDSLR
+1208 
-1215 YSLWAVEQ
+1215 
-1223 EIIDN
+1223 
-1228 NEDIRNFAVLTPANI
+1228 
-1243 LRLSERDSE
+1243 
-1252 GEVYGSLSKHREG
+1252 
-1265 TSSLNIITTQAL
+1265 
-1277 DFANTEYEHFA
+1277 
-1288 SLSSLLESSSAVIMN
+1288 
-1303 GVIPLPSSYSG
+1303 
-1314 VVTQPKETI
+1314 
-1323 LTGTAAAAAAINHP
+1323 
-1337 LTQSQTPVASV
+1337 
-1348 TYYQSSVSAHF
+1348 
-1359 HSLAN
+1359 
-1364 LPSGTSQNSTPHT
+1364 
-1377 PLSQLTSSAAV
+1377 
-1388 LLSCLCV
+1388 
-1395 SFSELGCLCRPEL
+1395 
-1408 KYSGLFYRISIT
+1408 GLFYRISI
-1420 VFSSNSNSVSK
+1420 VVSSSNPNSVSK

-1456 SFGVLAL
+1456 SIHPASIREGARQKRSIKSFSALAL

-1482 LINNNRTMEEGYEL
+1482 LISNNRTMEEGYQL

-1600 DEDIDESLGS
+1600 DEEIDESLGS

-1616 SNILTSSDSVLAA
+1616 SNILASSDSVLAA

-1644 IHFTGPSMS
+1644 IHFAGPSMS

-1658 LALGVSSINSTSFSG
+1658 LALGVSSINSTSFKG
-1673 GSFSVSPQ
+1673 GAFSVSPQ

-1725 TFFNKNGLFQDAENP
+1725 TFFNKNGLFQDAENS

-1759 LEEYVKVTIKH
+1759 LQDYVKVTIKH

-1789 DGNGGWNPA
+1789 GGSGGWNPA

-1820 FGVLMDLQRTGTQID
+1820 FGVLMDLQRTVTQID
-1835 PQNNKVLTFITYIGC
+1835 PQNTKVLTFITYIGC

-1880 NLSTALLFLNLVFLL
+1880 NLSTALLFLNLIFLL

-1958 LPALVIT
+1958 LPALVIA

-1974 ASQVYGKELYG
+1974 ASHVYGKQIYG
-1985 KDANGQGD
+1985 RDANGQGGD

-2018 NIAMFI
+2018 NVAMFI

>member
-1 MPILS
+1 RMSHVSEMCCYHWKWKLQH
-6 ALLPFCLTSSLSLF
+6 CLCLF
-20 LLSAYGCYDCRIVL
+20 TTYLICMQQAAHGCYDCRIVL

-114 EMVVSFKSDF
+114 EMIVSFKSDF

-153 DIDAVSVAESVSVPE
+153 DVDAVSVAETVSVPE

-180 GNSDDNDD
+180 GSSDDNDD
-188 WKVFSYTHALST
+188 WKVFSYTDELSK

-205 GKTTKGHFLSISG
+205 GKTAKGHFLSMSG
-218 TQCSLENA
+218 TQCILEHA

-232 FFTGTFQQLCVVW
+232 FFTGTFQQLCVVG
-245 DGFSGTIGIYAK
+245 DSFSGSIGIYAK
-257 STYHRVYCPGV
+257 STYHIVYCPGIFG
-268 LDKVIPGNG
+268 KVIPGNG
-277 RLVLGSNSNEMSSL
+277 RLVLGSNSNEVSSL

-347 LIPSSSIEPTS
+347 LIPSSAIEPTS

-395 ALQEFTLPA
+395 
-404 TLIFR
+404 
-409 MKRNS
+409 
-414 PEFSHSRPQRQ
+414 
-425 QESKIEGVKTIGI
+425 G
-438 ISTPIIWPVKQRPL
+438 
-452 RFSKNSADED
+452 
-462 PEKKT
+462 
-467 PYSLFLPTM
+467 
-476 STSAASEET
+476 
-485 SNETLAAF
+485 
-493 TENINPDNTVMKQLP
+493 
-508 NENILNYPRSAF
+508 
-520 HGTSYAADAVAEPSV
+520 
-535 NTAVPLLHSRD
+535 
-546 PDAELAWTLAN
+546 
-557 GLGHSESEPAFH
+557 
-569 SPVSSSS
+569 
-576 SSSTAY
+576 
-582 RQKKETVWIS
+582 
-592 SSNSD
+592 
-597 TTNFMHVLE
+597 
-606 AVNWWNETVFHH
+606 
-618 RITSDIQEG
+618 
-627 RHHSLSSISVSSTE
+627 
-641 EKSPFQKS
+641 
-649 ELDLLDLVPE
+649 
-659 HFYMEMIQSNAD
+659 
-671 RQTFSMLAAN
+671 
-681 TAFQFSKSTNIKEHN
+681 
-696 SEGITSLI
+696 
-704 SVETPHANPTY
+704 
-715 TEFIPDIQLKNS
+715 
-727 VLGHSRELLTFSA
+727 
-740 SLVGPGWT
+740 
-748 SSAVKH
+748 
-754 VVTTLPVYQQPLT
+754 
-767 GTYLKSDSIFISDNK
+767 
-782 YWYHY
+782 
-787 LHQSYFQKPSETL
+787 
-800 RNGILEN
+800 
-807 NLDAFHDSNENEE
+807 
-820 SPFSIL
+820 
-826 EPENVNPVGNSWNLG
+826 
-841 YLDFPTKY
+841 
-849 VDILPS
+849 
-855 LRESF
+855 
-860 WTVSHHLKEA
+860 
-870 SQVFS
+870 
-875 GEPSE
+875 
-880 NWWRSF
+880 
-886 NKLISSPTER
+886 
-896 LLFTSS
+896 
-902 CAKFDSISQQTSAIR
+902 
-917 LLGHRVEEINFSSH
+917 
-931 VSTLK
+931 
-936 KQIFSSFIPGI
+936 
-947 SKRISESNRTISQLQ
+947 
-962 STTNFANLT
+962 
-971 VTYNSELYFDFPFP
+971 
-985 SLEAP
+985 
-990 FIQSSVWVQVS
+990 
-1001 PFDQVLENSTEKLIF
+1001 
-1016 DSLHMQIR
+1016 
-1024 TDVLSDQTSV
+1024 
-1034 TFLNNRHQPVYVLP
+1034 
-1048 TPSET
+1048 
-1053 QPSCSRDSQAPFLIS
+1053 
-1068 TPGSPVTWIV
+1068 
-1078 KRLINN
+1078 
-1084 TTHGT
+1084 
-1089 PQSQSPWENNAVA
+1089 
-1102 NAVDKARS
+1102 
-1110 KVQIDA
+1110 
-1116 GIFLKSISPM
+1116 
-1126 SSYFVPVTLSLE
+1126 
-1138 LRHLLHAD
+1138 
-1146 SDVRVS
+1146 
-1152 VPPNSYSTPPLP
+1152 
-1164 QNFKTHLDKISPSLI
+1164 
-1179 PQQEVE
+1179 
-1185 ELSLPTIETPRNYQT
+1185 
-1200 VLGQNSIE
+1200 
-1208 NQLDSLR
+1208 
-1215 YSLWAVEQ
+1215 
-1223 EIIDN
+1223 
-1228 NEDIRNFAVLTPANI
+1228 
-1243 LRLSERDSE
+1243 
-1252 GEVYGSLSKHREG
+1252 
-1265 TSSLNIITTQAL
+1265 
-1277 DFANTEYEHFA
+1277 
-1288 SLSSLLESSSAVIMN
+1288 
-1303 GVIPLPSSYSG
+1303 
-1314 VVTQPKETI
+1314 
-1323 LTGTAAAAAAINHP
+1323 
-1337 LTQSQTPVASV
+1337 
-1348 TYYQSSVSAHF
+1348 
-1359 HSLAN
+1359 
-1364 LPSGTSQNSTPHT
+1364 
-1377 PLSQLTSSAAV
+1377 
-1388 LLSCLCV
+1388 
-1395 SFSELGCLCRPEL
+1395 
-1408 KYSGLFYRISIT
+1408 GLFYRISIT
-1420 VFSSNSNSVSK
+1420 VFSSNSNSMSK

-1456 SFGVLAL
+1456 SVHPGSIKEGVRQKRSIKSFEVLAL

-1482 LINNNRTMEEGYEL
+1482 LISNNGTMEGGYKL

-1523 TVTNFTFC
+1523 TVTNFTLC

-1600 DEDIDESLGS
+1600 DEEIDESLGS

-1644 IHFTGPSMS
+1644 IQFTGPSMS

-1658 LALGVSSINSTSFSG
+1658 LALGVSSINSSSFKG
-1673 GSFSVSPQ
+1673 GSFSVSAQ

-1688 IDFDKDQTSAIASV
+1688 IDFDKDQTNAFASV

-1754 LTIQD
+1754 ITIQD
-1759 LEEYVKVTIKH
+1759 LQDYVKVTIKH

-1789 DGNGGWNPA
+1789 GGSGGWNPA
-1798 GCQVDAESN
+1798 GCHVDTESN

-1820 FGVLMDLQRTGTQID
+1820 FGVLMDLQRTVTQID
-1835 PQNNKVLTFITYIGC
+1835 PQNTKVLTFITYIGC

-1859 TLLTYIAFEKLRRD
+1859 TLLTYVAFEKLRRD

-1880 NLSTALLFLNLVFLL
+1880 NLSTALLFLNLNFLL

-1927 LEAVHMYIALVKV
+1927 LEAIHMYIALVKV

-1958 LPALVIT
+1958 LPALVIA

-1974 ASQVYGKELYG
+1974 ASHVYGKDLYG
-1985 KDANGQGD
+1985 RDANGQGGD

-2012 GIMFLM
+2012 GIMFLL
-2018 NIAMFI
+2018 NVAMFI

-2071 GPLTLAFLYLFSIFN
+2071 GPLTLPFLYLFSIFN

-2170 NSHTENVFLDKPS
+2170 NSHTGES
-2183 SKFAQEDGEQTS
+2183 S
-2195 IIPVH
+2195 
-2200 QVIDKVK
+2200 
-2207 GYCNPHSDN
+2207 
-2216 FYKNIIMS
+2216 
-2224 DTFSRSTK
+2224 
-2232 F
+2232 

>member
-1 MPILS
+1 MSHVSEMWCYHWKWKLQR
-6 ALLPFCLTSSLSLF
+6 CLCLF
-20 LLSAYGCYDCRIVL
+20 TTYIICMQQAAHGCYDCRTVL

-114 EMVVSFKSDF
+114 EMIVSFKSDF

-153 DIDAVSVAESVSVPE
+153 DIDTVSVAETVSVPE
-168 LSQFTLCFEATK
+168 LRQFTLCFEATK

-188 WKVFSYTHALST
+188 WKAFSYTDALLR
-200 EFFSF
+200 ELFSF

-218 TQCSLENA
+218 TQCILKNA
-226 LPRNAE
+226 LPQNAE
-232 FFTGTFQQLCVVW
+232 FFTGTFQQLCIVW
-245 DGFSGTIGIYAK
+245 DSFSGAIGIYDK
-257 STYHRVYCPGV
+257 SRYHVVYCPEIF
-268 LDKVIPGNG
+268 DKVIPGNG
-277 RLVLGSNSNEMSSL
+277 RLVLGSNSNEVSSL

-395 ALQEFTLPA
+395 
-404 TLIFR
+404 
-409 MKRNS
+409 
-414 PEFSHSRPQRQ
+414 
-425 QESKIEGVKTIGI
+425 G
-438 ISTPIIWPVKQRPL
+438 
-452 RFSKNSADED
+452 
-462 PEKKT
+462 
-467 PYSLFLPTM
+467 
-476 STSAASEET
+476 
-485 SNETLAAF
+485 
-493 TENINPDNTVMKQLP
+493 
-508 NENILNYPRSAF
+508 
-520 HGTSYAADAVAEPSV
+520 
-535 NTAVPLLHSRD
+535 
-546 PDAELAWTLAN
+546 
-557 GLGHSESEPAFH
+557 
-569 SPVSSSS
+569 
-576 SSSTAY
+576 
-582 RQKKETVWIS
+582 
-592 SSNSD
+592 
-597 TTNFMHVLE
+597 
-606 AVNWWNETVFHH
+606 
-618 RITSDIQEG
+618 
-627 RHHSLSSISVSSTE
+627 
-641 EKSPFQKS
+641 
-649 ELDLLDLVPE
+649 
-659 HFYMEMIQSNAD
+659 
-671 RQTFSMLAAN
+671 
-681 TAFQFSKSTNIKEHN
+681 
-696 SEGITSLI
+696 
-704 SVETPHANPTY
+704 
-715 TEFIPDIQLKNS
+715 
-727 VLGHSRELLTFSA
+727 
-740 SLVGPGWT
+740 
-748 SSAVKH
+748 
-754 VVTTLPVYQQPLT
+754 
-767 GTYLKSDSIFISDNK
+767 
-782 YWYHY
+782 
-787 LHQSYFQKPSETL
+787 
-800 RNGILEN
+800 
-807 NLDAFHDSNENEE
+807 
-820 SPFSIL
+820 
-826 EPENVNPVGNSWNLG
+826 
-841 YLDFPTKY
+841 
-849 VDILPS
+849 
-855 LRESF
+855 
-860 WTVSHHLKEA
+860 
-870 SQVFS
+870 
-875 GEPSE
+875 
-880 NWWRSF
+880 
-886 NKLISSPTER
+886 
-896 LLFTSS
+896 
-902 CAKFDSISQQTSAIR
+902 
-917 LLGHRVEEINFSSH
+917 
-931 VSTLK
+931 
-936 KQIFSSFIPGI
+936 
-947 SKRISESNRTISQLQ
+947 
-962 STTNFANLT
+962 
-971 VTYNSELYFDFPFP
+971 
-985 SLEAP
+985 
-990 FIQSSVWVQVS
+990 
-1001 PFDQVLENSTEKLIF
+1001 
-1016 DSLHMQIR
+1016 
-1024 TDVLSDQTSV
+1024 
-1034 TFLNNRHQPVYVLP
+1034 
-1048 TPSET
+1048 
-1053 QPSCSRDSQAPFLIS
+1053 
-1068 TPGSPVTWIV
+1068 
-1078 KRLINN
+1078 
-1084 TTHGT
+1084 
-1089 PQSQSPWENNAVA
+1089 
-1102 NAVDKARS
+1102 
-1110 KVQIDA
+1110 
-1116 GIFLKSISPM
+1116 
-1126 SSYFVPVTLSLE
+1126 
-1138 LRHLLHAD
+1138 
-1146 SDVRVS
+1146 
-1152 VPPNSYSTPPLP
+1152 
-1164 QNFKTHLDKISPSLI
+1164 
-1179 PQQEVE
+1179 
-1185 ELSLPTIETPRNYQT
+1185 
-1200 VLGQNSIE
+1200 
-1208 NQLDSLR
+1208 
-1215 YSLWAVEQ
+1215 
-1223 EIIDN
+1223 
-1228 NEDIRNFAVLTPANI
+1228 
-1243 LRLSERDSE
+1243 
-1252 GEVYGSLSKHREG
+1252 
-1265 TSSLNIITTQAL
+1265 
-1277 DFANTEYEHFA
+1277 
-1288 SLSSLLESSSAVIMN
+1288 
-1303 GVIPLPSSYSG
+1303 
-1314 VVTQPKETI
+1314 
-1323 LTGTAAAAAAINHP
+1323 
-1337 LTQSQTPVASV
+1337 
-1348 TYYQSSVSAHF
+1348 
-1359 HSLAN
+1359 
-1364 LPSGTSQNSTPHT
+1364 
-1377 PLSQLTSSAAV
+1377 
-1388 LLSCLCV
+1388 
-1395 SFSELGCLCRPEL
+1395 
-1408 KYSGLFYRISIT
+1408 GLFYRISIT
-1420 VFSSNSNSVSK
+1420 VSSSNPNSVSK

-1456 SFGVLAL
+1456 SIHPGSVREGARQKRSVKSFNALAL

-1482 LINNNRTMEEGYEL
+1482 LISNNRTMEEGYQL

-1600 DEDIDESLGS
+1600 DEEIDESLGS

-1644 IHFTGPSMS
+1644 IHFAGPSMS

-1658 LALGVSSINSTSFSG
+1658 LALGVSSINSTSFKG

-1688 IDFDKDQTSAIASV
+1688 IDFDKDQTSAFASV

-1725 TFFNKNGLFQDAENP
+1725 TFFNKNGLFQDAENT

-1759 LEEYVKVTIKH
+1759 LQDYVKVTIKH
-1770 TKIQEDPKPTC
+1770 TKIQEDPKPIC

-1789 DGNGGWNPA
+1789 GGNGGWNPA

-1820 FGVLMDLQRTGTQID
+1820 FGVLMDLQRTGTHID
-1835 PQNNKVLTFITYIGC
+1835 PQNTKVLTFITYIGC

-1880 NLSTALLFLNLVFLL
+1880 NLSTALLFLNLIFLL

-1900 SFDIDGLCIAVAALL
+1900 SFHIDGLCIAVAALL

-1958 LPALVIT
+1958 LPALVIA

-1974 ASQVYGKELYG
+1974 ASHVYGKELYG
-1985 KDANGQGD
+1985 KDANGQGGD

-2018 NIAMFI
+2018 NVAMFI

-2170 NSHTENVFLDKPS
+2170 NSHT
-2183 SKFAQEDGEQTS
+2183 
-2195 IIPVH
+2195 
-2200 QVIDKVK
+2200 
-2207 GYCNPHSDN
+2207 
-2216 FYKNIIMS
+2216 
-2224 DTFSRSTK
+2224 
-2232 F
+2232 

>member
-1 MPILS
+1 MMSHGSEMWCYHWKWKLHH
-6 ALLPFCLTSSLSLF
+6 CLYLF
-20 LLSAYGCYDCRIVL
+20 TTYIICMQQAAHGCYDCRTVL

-114 EMVVSFKSDF
+114 EMIVSFKSDF

-153 DIDAVSVAESVSVPE
+153 DIDAVSVAETVSVPE
-168 LSQFTLCFEATK
+168 LRQFTLCFEATK

-188 WKVFSYTHALST
+188 WKVFSYTDALLR
-200 EFFSF
+200 ELFSF

-218 TQCSLENA
+218 TQCILKNA

-245 DGFSGTIGIYAK
+245 DSFSGTIGIYAK
-257 STYHRVYCPGV
+257 NTYHVVDCPEIY
-268 LDKVIPGNG
+268 DKVIPGNG
-277 RLVLGSNSNEMSSL
+277 RLVLGSNSNEVSSL

-334 ALKAENNLSCGSY
+334 VLKAENNLSCGSY

-395 ALQEFTLPA
+395 
-404 TLIFR
+404 
-409 MKRNS
+409 
-414 PEFSHSRPQRQ
+414 
-425 QESKIEGVKTIGI
+425 G
-438 ISTPIIWPVKQRPL
+438 
-452 RFSKNSADED
+452 
-462 PEKKT
+462 
-467 PYSLFLPTM
+467 
-476 STSAASEET
+476 
-485 SNETLAAF
+485 
-493 TENINPDNTVMKQLP
+493 
-508 NENILNYPRSAF
+508 
-520 HGTSYAADAVAEPSV
+520 
-535 NTAVPLLHSRD
+535 
-546 PDAELAWTLAN
+546 
-557 GLGHSESEPAFH
+557 
-569 SPVSSSS
+569 
-576 SSSTAY
+576 
-582 RQKKETVWIS
+582 
-592 SSNSD
+592 
-597 TTNFMHVLE
+597 
-606 AVNWWNETVFHH
+606 
-618 RITSDIQEG
+618 
-627 RHHSLSSISVSSTE
+627 
-641 EKSPFQKS
+641 
-649 ELDLLDLVPE
+649 
-659 HFYMEMIQSNAD
+659 
-671 RQTFSMLAAN
+671 
-681 TAFQFSKSTNIKEHN
+681 
-696 SEGITSLI
+696 
-704 SVETPHANPTY
+704 
-715 TEFIPDIQLKNS
+715 
-727 VLGHSRELLTFSA
+727 
-740 SLVGPGWT
+740 
-748 SSAVKH
+748 
-754 VVTTLPVYQQPLT
+754 
-767 GTYLKSDSIFISDNK
+767 
-782 YWYHY
+782 
-787 LHQSYFQKPSETL
+787 
-800 RNGILEN
+800 
-807 NLDAFHDSNENEE
+807 
-820 SPFSIL
+820 
-826 EPENVNPVGNSWNLG
+826 
-841 YLDFPTKY
+841 
-849 VDILPS
+849 
-855 LRESF
+855 
-860 WTVSHHLKEA
+860 
-870 SQVFS
+870 
-875 GEPSE
+875 
-880 NWWRSF
+880 
-886 NKLISSPTER
+886 
-896 LLFTSS
+896 
-902 CAKFDSISQQTSAIR
+902 
-917 LLGHRVEEINFSSH
+917 
-931 VSTLK
+931 
-936 KQIFSSFIPGI
+936 
-947 SKRISESNRTISQLQ
+947 
-962 STTNFANLT
+962 
-971 VTYNSELYFDFPFP
+971 
-985 SLEAP
+985 
-990 FIQSSVWVQVS
+990 
-1001 PFDQVLENSTEKLIF
+1001 
-1016 DSLHMQIR
+1016 
-1024 TDVLSDQTSV
+1024 
-1034 TFLNNRHQPVYVLP
+1034 
-1048 TPSET
+1048 
-1053 QPSCSRDSQAPFLIS
+1053 
-1068 TPGSPVTWIV
+1068 
-1078 KRLINN
+1078 
-1084 TTHGT
+1084 
-1089 PQSQSPWENNAVA
+1089 
-1102 NAVDKARS
+1102 
-1110 KVQIDA
+1110 
-1116 GIFLKSISPM
+1116 
-1126 SSYFVPVTLSLE
+1126 
-1138 LRHLLHAD
+1138 
-1146 SDVRVS
+1146 
-1152 VPPNSYSTPPLP
+1152 
-1164 QNFKTHLDKISPSLI
+1164 
-1179 PQQEVE
+1179 
-1185 ELSLPTIETPRNYQT
+1185 
-1200 VLGQNSIE
+1200 
-1208 NQLDSLR
+1208 
-1215 YSLWAVEQ
+1215 
-1223 EIIDN
+1223 
-1228 NEDIRNFAVLTPANI
+1228 
-1243 LRLSERDSE
+1243 
-1252 GEVYGSLSKHREG
+1252 
-1265 TSSLNIITTQAL
+1265 
-1277 DFANTEYEHFA
+1277 
-1288 SLSSLLESSSAVIMN
+1288 
-1303 GVIPLPSSYSG
+1303 
-1314 VVTQPKETI
+1314 
-1323 LTGTAAAAAAINHP
+1323 
-1337 LTQSQTPVASV
+1337 
-1348 TYYQSSVSAHF
+1348 
-1359 HSLAN
+1359 
-1364 LPSGTSQNSTPHT
+1364 
-1377 PLSQLTSSAAV
+1377 
-1388 LLSCLCV
+1388 
-1395 SFSELGCLCRPEL
+1395 
-1408 KYSGLFYRISIT
+1408 GLFYRISI
-1420 VFSSNSNSVSK
+1420 VVSSSNPNSVAK

-1456 SFGVLAL
+1456 SIHPASTREGARQKRSIKSFSALAL

-1482 LINNNRTMEEGYEL
+1482 LISNNRTMEEGYQL

-1523 TVTNFTFC
+1523 TVTNFTYC

-1600 DEDIDESLGS
+1600 DEEIDESLGS

-1616 SNILTSSDSVLAA
+1616 SNILASSDSVLAA

-1644 IHFTGPSMS
+1644 IHFAGPSMS

-1658 LALGVSSINSTSFSG
+1658 LALGVSSINSTSFKG
-1673 GSFSVSPQ
+1673 GAFSVSPQ

-1759 LEEYVKVTIKH
+1759 LQDYVKVTIKH

-1789 DGNGGWNPA
+1789 GGSGGWNPA
-1798 GCQVDAESN
+1798 GCLVDAESN

-1820 FGVLMDLQRTGTQID
+1820 FGVLMDLQRAVTQID
-1835 PQNNKVLTFITYIGC
+1835 PQNTKVLTFITYIGC

-1880 NLSTALLFLNLVFLL
+1880 NLSTALLFLNLIFLL

-1958 LPALVIT
+1958 LPALVIA

-1974 ASQVYGKELYG
+1974 ASRIYGKQLYG
-1985 KDANGQGD
+1985 RDASGQGGD

-2018 NIAMFI
+2018 NVAMFI

-2170 NSHTENVFLDKPS
+2170 NSHTEKVFLDKPS

-2207 GYCNPHSDN
+2207 GYCNPHSDS
-2216 FYKNIIMS
+2216 FYKNIMS

>member
-1 MPILS
+1 MSHVSEMWCYHWKWKLQH
-6 ALLPFCLTSSLSLF
+6 CLCLF
-20 LLSAYGCYDCRIVL
+20 TTYIICMQQAAHGCYDCRTVL

-114 EMVVSFKSDF
+114 EMIVSFKSDF

-153 DIDAVSVAESVSVPE
+153 DIDAVSVAETVSVPE
-168 LSQFTLCFEATK
+168 LRQFTLCFEATK

-188 WKVFSYTHALST
+188 WKVFSYTDALLRDLL
-200 EFFSF
+200 SF

-218 TQCSLENA
+218 TQCILKNA

-245 DGFSGTIGIYAK
+245 DSLLGTIGVYAK
-257 STYHRVYCPGV
+257 STYHVVNCPEIF
-268 LDKVIPGNG
+268 DKVIPGNG
-277 RLVLGSNSNEMSSL
+277 RLVLGSNSNEVSSL

-358 CANLGSLCQA
+358 CANLGNLCQA

-395 ALQEFTLPA
+395 
-404 TLIFR
+404 
-409 MKRNS
+409 
-414 PEFSHSRPQRQ
+414 
-425 QESKIEGVKTIGI
+425 G
-438 ISTPIIWPVKQRPL
+438 
-452 RFSKNSADED
+452 
-462 PEKKT
+462 
-467 PYSLFLPTM
+467 
-476 STSAASEET
+476 
-485 SNETLAAF
+485 
-493 TENINPDNTVMKQLP
+493 
-508 NENILNYPRSAF
+508 
-520 HGTSYAADAVAEPSV
+520 
-535 NTAVPLLHSRD
+535 
-546 PDAELAWTLAN
+546 
-557 GLGHSESEPAFH
+557 
-569 SPVSSSS
+569 
-576 SSSTAY
+576 
-582 RQKKETVWIS
+582 
-592 SSNSD
+592 
-597 TTNFMHVLE
+597 
-606 AVNWWNETVFHH
+606 
-618 RITSDIQEG
+618 
-627 RHHSLSSISVSSTE
+627 
-641 EKSPFQKS
+641 
-649 ELDLLDLVPE
+649 
-659 HFYMEMIQSNAD
+659 
-671 RQTFSMLAAN
+671 
-681 TAFQFSKSTNIKEHN
+681 
-696 SEGITSLI
+696 
-704 SVETPHANPTY
+704 
-715 TEFIPDIQLKNS
+715 
-727 VLGHSRELLTFSA
+727 
-740 SLVGPGWT
+740 
-748 SSAVKH
+748 
-754 VVTTLPVYQQPLT
+754 
-767 GTYLKSDSIFISDNK
+767 
-782 YWYHY
+782 
-787 LHQSYFQKPSETL
+787 
-800 RNGILEN
+800 
-807 NLDAFHDSNENEE
+807 
-820 SPFSIL
+820 
-826 EPENVNPVGNSWNLG
+826 
-841 YLDFPTKY
+841 
-849 VDILPS
+849 
-855 LRESF
+855 
-860 WTVSHHLKEA
+860 
-870 SQVFS
+870 
-875 GEPSE
+875 
-880 NWWRSF
+880 
-886 NKLISSPTER
+886 
-896 LLFTSS
+896 
-902 CAKFDSISQQTSAIR
+902 
-917 LLGHRVEEINFSSH
+917 
-931 VSTLK
+931 
-936 KQIFSSFIPGI
+936 
-947 SKRISESNRTISQLQ
+947 
-962 STTNFANLT
+962 
-971 VTYNSELYFDFPFP
+971 
-985 SLEAP
+985 
-990 FIQSSVWVQVS
+990 
-1001 PFDQVLENSTEKLIF
+1001 
-1016 DSLHMQIR
+1016 
-1024 TDVLSDQTSV
+1024 
-1034 TFLNNRHQPVYVLP
+1034 
-1048 TPSET
+1048 
-1053 QPSCSRDSQAPFLIS
+1053 
-1068 TPGSPVTWIV
+1068 
-1078 KRLINN
+1078 
-1084 TTHGT
+1084 
-1089 PQSQSPWENNAVA
+1089 
-1102 NAVDKARS
+1102 
-1110 KVQIDA
+1110 
-1116 GIFLKSISPM
+1116 
-1126 SSYFVPVTLSLE
+1126 
-1138 LRHLLHAD
+1138 
-1146 SDVRVS
+1146 
-1152 VPPNSYSTPPLP
+1152 
-1164 QNFKTHLDKISPSLI
+1164 
-1179 PQQEVE
+1179 
-1185 ELSLPTIETPRNYQT
+1185 
-1200 VLGQNSIE
+1200 
-1208 NQLDSLR
+1208 
-1215 YSLWAVEQ
+1215 
-1223 EIIDN
+1223 
-1228 NEDIRNFAVLTPANI
+1228 
-1243 LRLSERDSE
+1243 
-1252 GEVYGSLSKHREG
+1252 
-1265 TSSLNIITTQAL
+1265 
-1277 DFANTEYEHFA
+1277 
-1288 SLSSLLESSSAVIMN
+1288 
-1303 GVIPLPSSYSG
+1303 
-1314 VVTQPKETI
+1314 
-1323 LTGTAAAAAAINHP
+1323 
-1337 LTQSQTPVASV
+1337 
-1348 TYYQSSVSAHF
+1348 
-1359 HSLAN
+1359 
-1364 LPSGTSQNSTPHT
+1364 
-1377 PLSQLTSSAAV
+1377 
-1388 LLSCLCV
+1388 
-1395 SFSELGCLCRPEL
+1395 
-1408 KYSGLFYRISIT
+1408 GLFYRISI
-1420 VFSSNSNSVSK
+1420 VVSSSNPNSVSK

-1456 SFGVLAL
+1456 SIHPASIREGARQKRSIKSFSALAL

-1482 LINNNRTMEEGYEL
+1482 LISNNRTMEEGYQL
-1496 HTVDVDPVEKCLAEE
+1496 QTVDVDPVEKCLAEE

-1600 DEDIDESLGS
+1600 NEEIDESLGS

-1644 IHFTGPSMS
+1644 IHFAGPSMS

-1658 LALGVSSINSTSFSG
+1658 LALGVSSINSTSFKG

-1681 NNASDFQ
+1681 DNASDFQ

-1759 LEEYVKVTIKH
+1759 LQDYVKVTIKH
-1770 TKIQEDPKPTC
+1770 TKIQEDPKPIC

-1789 DGNGGWNPA
+1789 GGNGGWNPA

-1820 FGVLMDLQRTGTQID
+1820 FGVLMDLQRTVTQID
-1835 PQNNKVLTFITYIGC
+1835 PQNTKVLTFITYIGC

-1880 NLSTALLFLNLVFLL
+1880 NLSTALLFLNLIFLL

-1950 KFCIIGWG
+1950 KFCVIGWG
-1958 LPALVIT
+1958 LPALVIA

-1974 ASQVYGKELYG
+1974 ASHVYGKELYG
-1985 KDANGQGD
+1985 RDANGQGGD

-2018 NIAMFI
+2018 NVAMFI

-2170 NSHTENVFLDKPS
+2170 NSHT
-2183 SKFAQEDGEQTS
+2183 
-2195 IIPVH
+2195 
-2200 QVIDKVK
+2200 
-2207 GYCNPHSDN
+2207 
-2216 FYKNIIMS
+2216 
-2224 DTFSRSTK
+2224 
-2232 F
+2232 

>member
-1 MPILS
+1 S
-6 ALLPFCLTSSLSLF
+6 AH
-20 LLSAYGCYDCRIVL
+20 GCYDCRTVL

-114 EMVVSFKSDF
+114 EMIVSFKSDF

-153 DIDAVSVAESVSVPE
+153 DMDAVSVAETVSVPE
-168 LSQFTLCFEATK
+168 LRQFTLCFEATK

-188 WKVFSYTHALST
+188 WKVFSYTDALLR
-200 EFFSF
+200 EVFSF

-218 TQCSLENA
+218 TQCILKNA

-257 STYHRVYCPGV
+257 STYHVVDCPEIF
-268 LDKVIPGNG
+268 DKVIPGNG
-277 RLVLGSNSNEMSSL
+277 RLVLGSNSNEVSSL

-395 ALQEFTLPA
+395 
-404 TLIFR
+404 
-409 MKRNS
+409 
-414 PEFSHSRPQRQ
+414 
-425 QESKIEGVKTIGI
+425 G
-438 ISTPIIWPVKQRPL
+438 
-452 RFSKNSADED
+452 
-462 PEKKT
+462 
-467 PYSLFLPTM
+467 
-476 STSAASEET
+476 
-485 SNETLAAF
+485 
-493 TENINPDNTVMKQLP
+493 
-508 NENILNYPRSAF
+508 
-520 HGTSYAADAVAEPSV
+520 
-535 NTAVPLLHSRD
+535 
-546 PDAELAWTLAN
+546 
-557 GLGHSESEPAFH
+557 
-569 SPVSSSS
+569 
-576 SSSTAY
+576 
-582 RQKKETVWIS
+582 
-592 SSNSD
+592 
-597 TTNFMHVLE
+597 
-606 AVNWWNETVFHH
+606 
-618 RITSDIQEG
+618 
-627 RHHSLSSISVSSTE
+627 
-641 EKSPFQKS
+641 
-649 ELDLLDLVPE
+649 
-659 HFYMEMIQSNAD
+659 
-671 RQTFSMLAAN
+671 
-681 TAFQFSKSTNIKEHN
+681 
-696 SEGITSLI
+696 
-704 SVETPHANPTY
+704 
-715 TEFIPDIQLKNS
+715 
-727 VLGHSRELLTFSA
+727 
-740 SLVGPGWT
+740 
-748 SSAVKH
+748 
-754 VVTTLPVYQQPLT
+754 
-767 GTYLKSDSIFISDNK
+767 
-782 YWYHY
+782 
-787 LHQSYFQKPSETL
+787 
-800 RNGILEN
+800 
-807 NLDAFHDSNENEE
+807 
-820 SPFSIL
+820 
-826 EPENVNPVGNSWNLG
+826 
-841 YLDFPTKY
+841 
-849 VDILPS
+849 
-855 LRESF
+855 
-860 WTVSHHLKEA
+860 
-870 SQVFS
+870 
-875 GEPSE
+875 
-880 NWWRSF
+880 
-886 NKLISSPTER
+886 
-896 LLFTSS
+896 
-902 CAKFDSISQQTSAIR
+902 
-917 LLGHRVEEINFSSH
+917 
-931 VSTLK
+931 
-936 KQIFSSFIPGI
+936 
-947 SKRISESNRTISQLQ
+947 
-962 STTNFANLT
+962 
-971 VTYNSELYFDFPFP
+971 
-985 SLEAP
+985 
-990 FIQSSVWVQVS
+990 
-1001 PFDQVLENSTEKLIF
+1001 
-1016 DSLHMQIR
+1016 
-1024 TDVLSDQTSV
+1024 
-1034 TFLNNRHQPVYVLP
+1034 
-1048 TPSET
+1048 
-1053 QPSCSRDSQAPFLIS
+1053 
-1068 TPGSPVTWIV
+1068 
-1078 KRLINN
+1078 
-1084 TTHGT
+1084 
-1089 PQSQSPWENNAVA
+1089 
-1102 NAVDKARS
+1102 
-1110 KVQIDA
+1110 
-1116 GIFLKSISPM
+1116 
-1126 SSYFVPVTLSLE
+1126 
-1138 LRHLLHAD
+1138 
-1146 SDVRVS
+1146 
-1152 VPPNSYSTPPLP
+1152 
-1164 QNFKTHLDKISPSLI
+1164 
-1179 PQQEVE
+1179 
-1185 ELSLPTIETPRNYQT
+1185 
-1200 VLGQNSIE
+1200 
-1208 NQLDSLR
+1208 
-1215 YSLWAVEQ
+1215 
-1223 EIIDN
+1223 
-1228 NEDIRNFAVLTPANI
+1228 
-1243 LRLSERDSE
+1243 
-1252 GEVYGSLSKHREG
+1252 
-1265 TSSLNIITTQAL
+1265 
-1277 DFANTEYEHFA
+1277 
-1288 SLSSLLESSSAVIMN
+1288 
-1303 GVIPLPSSYSG
+1303 
-1314 VVTQPKETI
+1314 
-1323 LTGTAAAAAAINHP
+1323 
-1337 LTQSQTPVASV
+1337 
-1348 TYYQSSVSAHF
+1348 
-1359 HSLAN
+1359 
-1364 LPSGTSQNSTPHT
+1364 
-1377 PLSQLTSSAAV
+1377 
-1388 LLSCLCV
+1388 
-1395 SFSELGCLCRPEL
+1395 
-1408 KYSGLFYRISIT
+1408 GLFYRISI
-1420 VFSSNSNSVSK
+1420 VVSSSNPNSVSK

-1456 SFGVLAL
+1456 SIQPASIREGARQKRSIKSFSALAL

-1482 LINNNRTMEEGYEL
+1482 LISNNRTMEEGYQL
-1496 HTVDVDPVEKCLAEE
+1496 HTVNVDPVEKCLAEE

-1523 TVTNFTFC
+1523 TVTNITFC

-1600 DEDIDESLGS
+1600 DEEIDESLGS

-1616 SNILTSSDSVLAA
+1616 SNILASSDSVLAA

-1644 IHFTGPSMS
+1644 INFAGPSMS

-1658 LALGVSSINSTSFSG
+1658 LALGVSSINSTSFKG
-1673 GSFSVSPQ
+1673 GSFSVNPQ

-1759 LEEYVKVTIKH
+1759 LQDYVKVTIKH

-1789 DGNGGWNPA
+1789 GGSGGWNPA

-1820 FGVLMDLQRTGTQID
+1820 FGVLMDLQRTVTQID
-1835 PQNNKVLTFITYIGC
+1835 PQNTKVLTFITYIGC

-1880 NLSTALLFLNLVFLL
+1880 NLSTALLFLNLIFLL

-1958 LPALVIT
+1958 LPALVIG

-1974 ASQVYGKELYG
+1974 ASHVYGKELYG
-1985 KDANGQGD
+1985 RDANGQGGD

-2018 NIAMFI
+2018 NVAMFI

-2170 NSHTENVFLDKPS
+2170 NSHT
-2183 SKFAQEDGEQTS
+2183 
-2195 IIPVH
+2195 
-2200 QVIDKVK
+2200 
-2207 GYCNPHSDN
+2207 
-2216 FYKNIIMS
+2216 
-2224 DTFSRSTK
+2224 
-2232 F
+2232 